1 MKVPFDA
8 TGKCGAKAKK
18 TLFLLLSYEYKIPT
32 TSNLASRPHSI
43 KNKMSNLYQS
53 LGPQGR
59 ALLLQNGPGIP
70 GGTPD
75 TNLSPQELDFLVNEL
90 RNPKPDTTTN
100 KVLGYLYNYI
110 PYIRH
115 EHNLRL
121 VIASFLN
128 CPVCFGG
135 DSDFEDNYLIVE
147 VFKLIIDKKLKISM
161 PVISIKEFYTLILKE
176 LQNFQRYNPIMN
188 SWKILPII
196 TGILLSNGLRDQL
209 YTEVNF
215 IEYKWFFANL
225 DKEIYQLFN
234 NALPYSLSQ
243 SLDNNINYLSLMSLA
258 LVFKN
263 SQRHY
268 KNSSD
273 TVVHTKNISSVFMI
287 QKLTE
292 MIFLDRNVS
301 MLVYRKFFQLN
312 PHNENSESII
322 LNEIMSKP
330 VVKHLNK
337 ISFLL
342 EHYFSTLDFTQLND
356 QAISESLIIMTNF
369 NKQLNHETNDH
380 SVFNNFNNTPE
391 SGTNNNPLVQNFR
404 FIMKNLL
411 FSQIIIFQGVLS
423 RFLTANSRLLTNK
436 TFFWFSQRNY
446 YGNRVDNNKNI
457 EYQYRDISL
466 QIMTNLY
473 YINFI
478 LLSIGQGGFDN
489 YNFVYY
495 LTIELALTTGIRFE
509 KLTLYLM
516 SNYQEVN
523 MYPDVLNSN
532 YIDTSKILFVLG
544 VWENYFQQL
553 NRLSHQRSQ
562 DIFNKEI
569 YNIVIN
575 LVDAK
580 KYTNNDLLEASH
592 SVLLFYFANNSKVN
606 LNDVMRYIEL
616 VLEQFPQR
624 ISATQ
629 LSIAIETIGK
639 KILSNPITYNDREK
653 TVFINSAEKFFI
665 FLLNKY
671 SRIEPGVPIKVKSIT
686 LVASSEES
694 NVSFTS
700 AQPVN
705 EIEAHATLN
714 TLEQEGK
721 LANDIIDENKAK
733 APSKKVIKKYLPD
746 LVGKANSDNHPFE
759 FFDNRLTPE
768 TAREATI
775 VSLINLVPYFPLSVF
790 ILWLNQV
797 WDLIVRSDSKE
808 QQFLFNMLWK
818 VISESLDINRG
829 DLAIRW
835 WYEEKQFTDK
845 HQKFAGKF

>member
-1 MKVPFDA
+1 
-8 TGKCGAKAKK
+8 
-18 TLFLLLSYEYKIPT
+18 
-32 TSNLASRPHSI
+32 
-43 KNKMSNLYQS
+43 MSNLYQS

-59 ALLLQNGPGIP
+59 ALLSQNGPGIP
-70 GGTPD
+70 STLSGTPN
-75 TNLSPQELDFLVNEL
+75 TNSSPQELDFLINEL
-90 RNPKPDTTTN
+90 RNPKPDTTIN

-135 DSDFEDNYLIVE
+135 SGTSISSSFEFEKNYLIIE
-147 VFKLIIDKKLKISM
+147 VVKLIIDKKLKISM
-161 PVISIKEFYTLILKE
+161 PVISIKQFYTIILKE
-176 LQNFQRYNPIMN
+176 LQNFQHYNPIMN

-196 TGILLSNGLRDQL
+196 TGILLSNELRDQL

-215 IEYKWFFANL
+215 VEYKWFFANL

-243 SLDNNINYLSLMSLA
+243 SLDNNINYLNLMSLA

-263 SQRHY
+263 SERHH
-268 KNSSD
+268 KDSSD
-273 TVVHTKNISSVFMI
+273 TVVHTKNISNIFMI

-292 MIFLDRNVS
+292 MIFLDRKVS
-301 MLVYRKFFQLN
+301 MLVYQKFFQLN
-312 PHNENSESII
+312 PHNENIESVIS
-322 LNEIMSKP
+322 NDIMNKP

-337 ISFLL
+337 LSFLL
-342 EHYFSTLDFTQLND
+342 EHYFSALDFTQLED
-356 QAISESLIIMTNF
+356 QVVGQSLIIITNF
-369 NKQLNHETNDH
+369 NKHLNHETKNYTL
-380 SVFNNFNNTPE
+380 FNNFNNTPDART
-391 SGTNNNPLVQNFR
+391 GNNPLTQNFW
-404 FIMKNLL
+404 FTMKNLL
-411 FSQIIIFQGVLS
+411 FSQIIIFQGILS

-436 TFFWFSQRNY
+436 TFFWFSSKKY
-446 YGNRVDNNKNI
+446 YGNRIDTTNNNNNI
-457 EYQYRDISL
+457 EYQYKDISL

-495 LTIELALTTGIRFE
+495 LTIELALTTGVRFE
-509 KLTLYLM
+509 KLTLCLM
-516 SNYQEVN
+516 NNYQEIN

-544 VWENYFQQL
+544 VWENYFQQM
-553 NRLSHQRSQ
+553 NRLTQHRQQ
-562 DIFNKEI
+562 EIFNKEI

-580 KYTNNDLLEASH
+580 KYANNDLLEASH

-606 LNDVMRYIEL
+606 LDDVMRYVEL

-639 KILSNPITYNDREK
+639 KILSNPISYNNYNSRGN
-653 TVFINSAEKFFI
+653 TIFINSAEKFFI

-671 SRIEPGVPIKVKSIT
+671 SRIEPGVPIKPKSIT
-686 LVASSEES
+686 SVLSSGSGEA

-721 LANDIIDENKAK
+721 LANDVIDENKAK
-733 APSKKVIKKYLPD
+733 APSKKIIKKYLPD
-746 LVGKANSDNHPFE
+746 LVGKTKTNSDNHPFE
-759 FFDNRLTPE
+759 FFDTRLTPE

-790 ILWLNQV
+790 IPWLNQV

-835 WYEEKQFTDK
+835 WYEEKQFTAK
-845 HQKFAGKF
+845 QQKFVGKF

>member
-1 MKVPFDA
+1 
-8 TGKCGAKAKK
+8 
-18 TLFLLLSYEYKIPT
+18 
-32 TSNLASRPHSI
+32 
-43 KNKMSNLYQS
+43 MSNLYQS

-59 ALLLQNGPGIP
+59 ALLSQNGPGIP
-70 GGTPD
+70 STLSSTPN
-75 TNLSPQELDFLVNEL
+75 TNSSPQELDFLINEL
-90 RNPKPDTTTN
+90 RNPKPDTTIN

-135 DSDFEDNYLIVE
+135 SGTSISSSFEFEKNYLIIE
-147 VFKLIIDKKLKISM
+147 VVKLIIDKKLKISM
-161 PVISIKEFYTLILKE
+161 PVISIKQFYTIILKE
-176 LQNFQRYNPIMN
+176 LQNFQHYNPIMN

-196 TGILLSNGLRDQL
+196 TGILLSNELRDQL

-215 IEYKWFFANL
+215 VEYKWFFANL

-263 SQRHY
+263 SERHH
-268 KNSSD
+268 KDSSD
-273 TVVHTKNISSVFMI
+273 TVVHTKNISNIFMI

-292 MIFLDRNVS
+292 MIFLDRKVS
-301 MLVYRKFFQLN
+301 MLVYQKFFQLN
-312 PHNENSESII
+312 PHNENIESVIS
-322 LNEIMSKP
+322 NDIMNKP
-330 VVKHLNK
+330 MVKHLNK
-337 ISFLL
+337 LSFLL
-342 EHYFSTLDFTQLND
+342 EHYFSALDFTQLED
-356 QAISESLIIMTNF
+356 QVVGQSLIIITNF
-369 NKQLNHETNDH
+369 NKHLNHETKNYTL
-380 SVFNNFNNTPE
+380 FNNFNNTPDART
-391 SGTNNNPLVQNFR
+391 GNNPLTQNFW
-404 FIMKNLL
+404 FTMKNLL
-411 FSQIIIFQGVLS
+411 FSQIIIFQGILS

-436 TFFWFSQRNY
+436 TFFWFSPKKY
-446 YGNRVDNNKNI
+446 SGNRIDTTNNSNNI
-457 EYQYRDISL
+457 EYQYKDISL

-495 LTIELALTTGIRFE
+495 LTIELALTTGVRFE
-509 KLTLYLM
+509 KLTLCLM
-516 SNYQEVN
+516 NNYQEIN

-544 VWENYFQQL
+544 VWENYFQQM
-553 NRLSHQRSQ
+553 NRLTQHRQQ
-562 DIFNKEI
+562 EIFNKEI

-580 KYTNNDLLEASH
+580 KYANNDLLEASH

-606 LNDVMRYIEL
+606 LDDVMRYVEL

-639 KILSNPITYNDREK
+639 KILSNPISYNNYNSRGN
-653 TVFINSAEKFFI
+653 TIFINSAEKFFI

-671 SRIEPGVPIKVKSIT
+671 SRIEPGVPIKPKSIT
-686 LVASSEES
+686 SVLSSGSGEA

-721 LANDIIDENKAK
+721 LANDVIDENKAK
-733 APSKKVIKKYLPD
+733 APSKKIIKKYLPD
-746 LVGKANSDNHPFE
+746 LVGKTKTNSDNHPFE
-759 FFDNRLTPE
+759 FFDTRLTPE

-790 ILWLNQV
+790 IPWLNQV

-835 WYEEKQFTDK
+835 WYEEKQFTAK
-845 HQKFAGKF
+845 QQKFVGKF

>member
-1 MKVPFDA
+1 MYTPADR
-8 TGKCGAKAKK
+8 
-18 TLFLLLSYEYKIPT
+18 II
-32 TSNLASRPHSI
+32 SI
-43 KNKMSNLYQS
+43 VMSNLYQS

-59 ALLLQNGPGIP
+59 ALLSQNGPGIP
-70 GGTPD
+70 STLLGTPN
-75 TNLSPQELDFLVNEL
+75 TNLSPQELDFLINEL
-90 RNPKPDTTTN
+90 RNPKPDTTIN

-135 DSDFEDNYLIVE
+135 SGTSISSSFEFEKNYLIIE
-147 VFKLIIDKKLKISM
+147 VVKLIIDKKLKISM
-161 PVISIKEFYTLILKE
+161 PVISIKQFYTIILKE
-176 LQNFQRYNPIMN
+176 LQNFQHYNPIMN

-196 TGILLSNGLRDQL
+196 TGILLSNELRDQL

-215 IEYKWFFANL
+215 VEYKWFFANL

-263 SQRHY
+263 SERHH
-268 KNSSD
+268 KDSSD
-273 TVVHTKNISSVFMI
+273 TVVHTKNISNIFMI

-292 MIFLDRNVS
+292 MIFLDRKVS
-301 MLVYRKFFQLN
+301 MLVYQKFFQLN
-312 PHNENSESII
+312 PHNENIESVI
-322 LNEIMSKP
+322 LNDIMNKP

-337 ISFLL
+337 LSFLL
-342 EHYFSTLDFTQLND
+342 EHYFSALDFTQLED
-356 QAISESLIIMTNF
+356 QVVGQSLIIITNF
-369 NKQLNHETNDH
+369 NKHLNHETKNYTL
-380 SVFNNFNNTPE
+380 FNNFNNTPDART
-391 SGTNNNPLVQNFR
+391 GNNPLTQNFW
-404 FIMKNLL
+404 FTMKNLL
-411 FSQIIIFQGVLS
+411 FSQIIIFQGILS

-436 TFFWFSQRNY
+436 TFFWFSPKKY
-446 YGNRVDNNKNI
+446 SGNRIDTTNNNNNI
-457 EYQYRDISL
+457 EYQYKDISL

-495 LTIELALTTGIRFE
+495 LTIELALTTGVRFE
-509 KLTLYLM
+509 KLTLCLM
-516 SNYQEVN
+516 NNYQEIN

-544 VWENYFQQL
+544 VWENYFQQM
-553 NRLSHQRSQ
+553 NRLTQHRQQ
-562 DIFNKEI
+562 EIFNKEI

-580 KYTNNDLLEASH
+580 KYANNDLLEASH

-606 LNDVMRYIEL
+606 LDDVMRYVEL

-639 KILSNPITYNDREK
+639 KILSNPISYNNYNSRGN
-653 TVFINSAEKFFI
+653 TIFINSAEKFFI

-671 SRIEPGVPIKVKSIT
+671 SRIEPGVPIKPKSIT
-686 LVASSEES
+686 SVLSSGSGEA

-721 LANDIIDENKAK
+721 LANDVIDENKAK
-733 APSKKVIKKYLPD
+733 APSKKIIKKYLPD
-746 LVGKANSDNHPFE
+746 LVGKTKTNSDNHPFE

-790 ILWLNQV
+790 IPWLNQV

-835 WYEEKQFTDK
+835 WYEEKQFTAK
-845 HQKFAGKF
+845 QQKFVGKF

>member
-1 MKVPFDA
+1 
-8 TGKCGAKAKK
+8 
-18 TLFLLLSYEYKIPT
+18 
-32 TSNLASRPHSI
+32 
-43 KNKMSNLYQS
+43 MSNLYQS

-59 ALLLQNGPGIP
+59 ALLSQNGPGIP
-70 GGTPD
+70 STLLGTPN
-75 TNLSPQELDFLVNEL
+75 TNLSPQELDFLINEL
-90 RNPKPDTTTN
+90 RNPKPDTTIN

-135 DSDFEDNYLIVE
+135 SGTSISSSFEFEKNYLIIE
-147 VFKLIIDKKLKISM
+147 VVKLIIDKKLKISM
-161 PVISIKEFYTLILKE
+161 PVISIKQFYTIILKE
-176 LQNFQRYNPIMN
+176 LQNFQHYNPIMN

-196 TGILLSNGLRDQL
+196 TGILLSNELRDQL

-215 IEYKWFFANL
+215 VEYKWFFANL

-263 SQRHY
+263 SEKHH
-268 KNSSD
+268 KDSSD
-273 TVVHTKNISSVFMI
+273 TVVHTKNISNIFMI

-292 MIFLDRNVS
+292 MIFLDRKVS
-301 MLVYRKFFQLN
+301 MLVYQKFFQLN
-312 PHNENSESII
+312 PHNENIESVI
-322 LNEIMSKP
+322 LNDIMNKP

-337 ISFLL
+337 LSFLL
-342 EHYFSTLDFTQLND
+342 EHYFSALDFTQLED
-356 QAISESLIIMTNF
+356 QVVGQSLIIITNF
-369 NKQLNHETNDH
+369 NKHLNHETKNYTL
-380 SVFNNFNNTPE
+380 FNNFNNTPDART
-391 SGTNNNPLVQNFR
+391 GNNPLTQNFW
-404 FIMKNLL
+404 FTMKNLL
-411 FSQIIIFQGVLS
+411 FSQIIIFQGILS

-436 TFFWFSQRNY
+436 TFFWFSPKKY
-446 YGNRVDNNKNI
+446 YGNRIDTTNNNNNI
-457 EYQYRDISL
+457 EYQYKDISL

-495 LTIELALTTGIRFE
+495 LTIELALTTGVRFE
-509 KLTLYLM
+509 KLTLCLM
-516 SNYQEVN
+516 NNYQEIN

-544 VWENYFQQL
+544 VWENYFQQM
-553 NRLSHQRSQ
+553 NRLTQHRQQ
-562 DIFNKEI
+562 EIFNKEI

-606 LNDVMRYIEL
+606 LDDVMRYVEL

-639 KILSNPITYNDREK
+639 KILSNPISYNNNNSRGNNI
-653 TVFINSAEKFFI
+653 FINSAEKFFI

-671 SRIEPGVPIKVKSIT
+671 SRIEPGVPIKPKSIT
-686 LVASSEES
+686 SVLSSGSGEA

-721 LANDIIDENKAK
+721 LANDVIDENKAK
-733 APSKKVIKKYLPD
+733 APSKKIIKKYLPD
-746 LVGKANSDNHPFE
+746 LVGKTKTNSDNHPFE
-759 FFDNRLTPE
+759 FFDTRLTPE

-790 ILWLNQV
+790 IPWLNQV

-835 WYEEKQFTDK
+835 WYEEKQFTAK
-845 HQKFAGKF
+845 QQKFVGKF

>member
-1 MKVPFDA
+1 
-8 TGKCGAKAKK
+8 
-18 TLFLLLSYEYKIPT
+18 
-32 TSNLASRPHSI
+32 
-43 KNKMSNLYQS
+43 MSNLYQS

-59 ALLLQNGPGIP
+59 ALLSQNGPGIP
-70 GGTPD
+70 STLLGTPN
-75 TNLSPQELDFLVNEL
+75 TNLSPQELDFLINEL
-90 RNPKPDTTTN
+90 RNPKPDTTIN

-135 DSDFEDNYLIVE
+135 SGTSISSSFEFEKNYLIIE
-147 VFKLIIDKKLKISM
+147 VVKLIIDKKLKISM
-161 PVISIKEFYTLILKE
+161 PVISIKQFYTIILKE
-176 LQNFQRYNPIMN
+176 LQNFQHYNPIMN

-196 TGILLSNGLRDQL
+196 TGILLSNELRDQL

-215 IEYKWFFANL
+215 VEYKWFFANL

-263 SQRHY
+263 SERHH
-268 KNSSD
+268 KDSSD
-273 TVVHTKNISSVFMI
+273 TVVHTKNISNIFMI

-292 MIFLDRNVS
+292 MIFLDRKVS
-301 MLVYRKFFQLN
+301 MLVYQKFFQLN
-312 PHNENSESII
+312 PHNENIESVI
-322 LNEIMSKP
+322 LNDIMNKP

-337 ISFLL
+337 LSFLL
-342 EHYFSTLDFTQLND
+342 EHYFSALDFTQLED
-356 QAISESLIIMTNF
+356 QVVGQSLIIITNF
-369 NKQLNHETNDH
+369 NKHLNHETKNYTL
-380 SVFNNFNNTPE
+380 FNNFNNTPDART
-391 SGTNNNPLVQNFR
+391 GNNPLTQNFW
-404 FIMKNLL
+404 FTMKNLL
-411 FSQIIIFQGVLS
+411 FSQIIIFQGILS

-436 TFFWFSQRNY
+436 TFFWFSSKKY
-446 YGNRVDNNKNI
+446 YGNRIDTTNNSNNI
-457 EYQYRDISL
+457 EYQYKDISL

-495 LTIELALTTGIRFE
+495 LTIELALTTGVRFE
-509 KLTLYLM
+509 KLTLCLM
-516 SNYQEVN
+516 NNYQEIN

-544 VWENYFQQL
+544 VWENYFQQM
-553 NRLSHQRSQ
+553 NRLTQHRQQ
-562 DIFNKEI
+562 EIFNKEI

-580 KYTNNDLLEASH
+580 KYANNDLLEASH

-606 LNDVMRYIEL
+606 LDDVMRYVEL

-639 KILSNPITYNDREK
+639 KILSNPISYNNYNSRGN
-653 TVFINSAEKFFI
+653 TIFINSAEKFFI

-671 SRIEPGVPIKVKSIT
+671 SRIEPGVPIKPKSIT
-686 LVASSEES
+686 SVSSSGSGEA

-721 LANDIIDENKAK
+721 LANDVIDENKAK
-733 APSKKVIKKYLPD
+733 APSKKIIKKYLPD
-746 LVGKANSDNHPFE
+746 LVGKTKTNSDNHPFE

-790 ILWLNQV
+790 IPWLNQV

-835 WYEEKQFTDK
+835 WYEEKQFTAK
-845 HQKFAGKF
+845 QQKFVGKF

>member
-1 MKVPFDA
+1 
-8 TGKCGAKAKK
+8 
-18 TLFLLLSYEYKIPT
+18 
-32 TSNLASRPHSI
+32 
-43 KNKMSNLYQS
+43 MSNLYQS

-59 ALLLQNGPGIP
+59 ALLSQNGPGIP
-70 GGTPD
+70 STLLGTPN
-75 TNLSPQELDFLVNEL
+75 TNLSPQELDFLINEL
-90 RNPKPDTTTN
+90 RNPKPDTTIN

-135 DSDFEDNYLIVE
+135 SGTSISSSFEFEKNYLIIE
-147 VFKLIIDKKLKISM
+147 VVKLIIDKKLKISM
-161 PVISIKEFYTLILKE
+161 PVISIKQFYTIILKE
-176 LQNFQRYNPIMN
+176 LQNFQHYNPIMN

-196 TGILLSNGLRDQL
+196 TGILLSNELRDQL

-215 IEYKWFFANL
+215 VEYKWFFANL

-263 SQRHY
+263 SEKHH
-268 KNSSD
+268 KDSSD
-273 TVVHTKNISSVFMI
+273 TVVHTKNISNIFMI

-292 MIFLDRNVS
+292 MIFLDRKVS
-301 MLVYRKFFQLN
+301 MLVYQKFFQLN
-312 PHNENSESII
+312 PHNENIESVI
-322 LNEIMSKP
+322 LNDIMNKP

-337 ISFLL
+337 LSFLL
-342 EHYFSTLDFTQLND
+342 EHYFSALDFTQLED
-356 QAISESLIIMTNF
+356 QVVGQSLIIITNF
-369 NKQLNHETNDH
+369 NKHLNHETKNYTL
-380 SVFNNFNNTPE
+380 FNNFNNTPDART
-391 SGTNNNPLVQNFR
+391 GNNPLTQNFW
-404 FIMKNLL
+404 FTMKNLL
-411 FSQIIIFQGVLS
+411 FSQIIIFQGILS

-436 TFFWFSQRNY
+436 TFFWFSPKKY
-446 YGNRVDNNKNI
+446 YGNRIDTTNNNNNI
-457 EYQYRDISL
+457 EYQYKDISL

-495 LTIELALTTGIRFE
+495 LTIELALTTGVRFE
-509 KLTLYLM
+509 KLTLCLM
-516 SNYQEVN
+516 NNYQEIN

-544 VWENYFQQL
+544 VWENYFQQM
-553 NRLSHQRSQ
+553 NRLTQHRQQ
-562 DIFNKEI
+562 EIFNKEI

-580 KYTNNDLLEASH
+580 KYANNDLLEASH

-606 LNDVMRYIEL
+606 LDDVMRYVEL

-639 KILSNPITYNDREK
+639 KILSNPISYNNNNSRGNNI
-653 TVFINSAEKFFI
+653 FINSAEKFFI

-671 SRIEPGVPIKVKSIT
+671 SRIEPGVPIKPKSIT
-686 LVASSEES
+686 SVLSSGSGEA

-721 LANDIIDENKAK
+721 LANDVIDENKAK
-733 APSKKVIKKYLPD
+733 APSKKIIKKYLPD
-746 LVGKANSDNHPFE
+746 LVGKTKTNSDNHPFE
-759 FFDNRLTPE
+759 FFDTRLTPE

-790 ILWLNQV
+790 IPWLNQV

-835 WYEEKQFTDK
+835 WYEEKQFTAK
-845 HQKFAGKF
+845 QQKFVGKF

>member
-1 MKVPFDA
+1 MYTPADR
-8 TGKCGAKAKK
+8 
-18 TLFLLLSYEYKIPT
+18 II
-32 TSNLASRPHSI
+32 SI
-43 KNKMSNLYQS
+43 VMSNLYQS

-59 ALLLQNGPGIP
+59 ALLSQNGPGIP
-70 GGTPD
+70 STLLGTPN
-75 TNLSPQELDFLVNEL
+75 TNLSPQELDFLINEL
-90 RNPKPDTTTN
+90 RNPKPDTTIN

-135 DSDFEDNYLIVE
+135 SGTSINSSFEFEKNYLIIE
-147 VFKLIIDKKLKISM
+147 VVKLIIDKKLKISM
-161 PVISIKEFYTLILKE
+161 PVISIKQFYTIILKE
-176 LQNFQRYNPIMN
+176 LQNFQHYNPIMN

-196 TGILLSNGLRDQL
+196 TGILLSNELRDQL

-215 IEYKWFFANL
+215 VEYKWFFANL

-263 SQRHY
+263 SERHH
-268 KNSSD
+268 KDSSD
-273 TVVHTKNISSVFMI
+273 TVVHTKNISNIFMI

-292 MIFLDRNVS
+292 MIFLDRKVS
-301 MLVYRKFFQLN
+301 MLVYQKFFQLN
-312 PHNENSESII
+312 PHNENIESVI
-322 LNEIMSKP
+322 LNDIMNKP

-337 ISFLL
+337 LSFLL
-342 EHYFSTLDFTQLND
+342 EHYFSALDFTQLED
-356 QAISESLIIMTNF
+356 QVVGQSLIIITNF
-369 NKQLNHETNDH
+369 NKHLNHETENYTL
-380 SVFNNFNNTPE
+380 FNNFNNTPDART
-391 SGTNNNPLVQNFR
+391 GNNPLTQNFW
-404 FIMKNLL
+404 FTMKNLL
-411 FSQIIIFQGVLS
+411 FSQIIIFQGILS

-436 TFFWFSQRNY
+436 TFFWFSSKKY
-446 YGNRVDNNKNI
+446 YGNRIDTTNNSNNI
-457 EYQYRDISL
+457 EYQYKDISL

-495 LTIELALTTGIRFE
+495 LTIELALTTGVRFE
-509 KLTLYLM
+509 KLTLCLM
-516 SNYQEVN
+516 NNYQEIN

-544 VWENYFQQL
+544 VWENYFQQM
-553 NRLSHQRSQ
+553 NRLTQHRQQ
-562 DIFNKEI
+562 EIFNKEI

-580 KYTNNDLLEASH
+580 KYANNDLLEASH

-606 LNDVMRYIEL
+606 LDDVMRYVEL

-639 KILSNPITYNDREK
+639 KILSNPISYNNYNSRGN
-653 TVFINSAEKFFI
+653 TIFINSAEKFFI

-671 SRIEPGVPIKVKSIT
+671 SRIEPGVPIKPKSIT
-686 LVASSEES
+686 SVSSSGSGEA

-721 LANDIIDENKAK
+721 LANDVIDENKAK
-733 APSKKVIKKYLPD
+733 APSKKIIKKYLPD
-746 LVGKANSDNHPFE
+746 LVGKTKTNSDNHPFE
-759 FFDNRLTPE
+759 FFDTRLTPE

-790 ILWLNQV
+790 IPWLNQV

-835 WYEEKQFTDK
+835 WYEEKQFTAK
-845 HQKFAGKF
+845 QQKFVGKF

>member
-1 MKVPFDA
+1 
-8 TGKCGAKAKK
+8 
-18 TLFLLLSYEYKIPT
+18 
-32 TSNLASRPHSI
+32 
-43 KNKMSNLYQS
+43 MSNLYQS

-59 ALLLQNGPGIP
+59 ALLSQNGPGIP
-70 GGTPD
+70 STLLGTPN
-75 TNLSPQELDFLVNEL
+75 TNLSPQELDFLINEL
-90 RNPKPDTTTN
+90 RNPKPDTTIN

-135 DSDFEDNYLIVE
+135 SGTSINSSFEFEKNYLIIE
-147 VFKLIIDKKLKISM
+147 VVKLIIDKKLKISM
-161 PVISIKEFYTLILKE
+161 PVISIKQFYTIILKE
-176 LQNFQRYNPIMN
+176 LQNFQHYNPIMN

-196 TGILLSNGLRDQL
+196 TGILLSNELRDQL

-215 IEYKWFFANL
+215 VEYKWFFANL

-263 SQRHY
+263 SERHH
-268 KNSSD
+268 KDSSD
-273 TVVHTKNISSVFMI
+273 TVVHTKNISNIFMI

-292 MIFLDRNVS
+292 MIFLDRKVS
-301 MLVYRKFFQLN
+301 MLVYQKFFQLN
-312 PHNENSESII
+312 PHNENIESVI
-322 LNEIMSKP
+322 LNDIMNKP

-337 ISFLL
+337 LSFLL
-342 EHYFSTLDFTQLND
+342 EHYFSALDFTQLED
-356 QAISESLIIMTNF
+356 QVVGQSLIIITNF
-369 NKQLNHETNDH
+369 NKHLNHETKNYTL
-380 SVFNNFNNTPE
+380 FNNFNNTPDART
-391 SGTNNNPLVQNFR
+391 GNNPLTQNFW
-404 FIMKNLL
+404 FTMKNLL
-411 FSQIIIFQGVLS
+411 FSQIIIFQGILS

-436 TFFWFSQRNY
+436 TFFWFSSKKY
-446 YGNRVDNNKNI
+446 YGNRIDTTNNSNNI
-457 EYQYRDISL
+457 EYQYKDISL

-495 LTIELALTTGIRFE
+495 LTIELALTTGVRFE
-509 KLTLYLM
+509 KLTLCLM
-516 SNYQEVN
+516 NNYQEIN

-544 VWENYFQQL
+544 VWENYFQQM
-553 NRLSHQRSQ
+553 NRLTQHRQQ
-562 DIFNKEI
+562 EIFNKEI

-580 KYTNNDLLEASH
+580 KYANNDLLEASH

-606 LNDVMRYIEL
+606 LDDVMRYVEL

-639 KILSNPITYNDREK
+639 KILSNPISYNNYNSRGN
-653 TVFINSAEKFFI
+653 TIFINSAEKFFI

-671 SRIEPGVPIKVKSIT
+671 SRIEPGVPIKPKSIT
-686 LVASSEES
+686 SVLSSGSGEA

-721 LANDIIDENKAK
+721 LANDVIDENKAK
-733 APSKKVIKKYLPD
+733 APSKKIIKKYLPD
-746 LVGKANSDNHPFE
+746 LVGKTKTNSDNHPFE
-759 FFDNRLTPE
+759 FFDTRLTPE

-790 ILWLNQV
+790 IPWLNQV

-835 WYEEKQFTDK
+835 WYEEKQFTAK
-845 HQKFAGKF
+845 QQKFVGKF

>member
-1 MKVPFDA
+1 MYTPADR
-8 TGKCGAKAKK
+8 
-18 TLFLLLSYEYKIPT
+18 II
-32 TSNLASRPHSI
+32 SI
-43 KNKMSNLYQS
+43 VMSNLYQS

-59 ALLLQNGPGIP
+59 ALLSQNGPGIP
-70 GGTPD
+70 STLLGTPN
-75 TNLSPQELDFLVNEL
+75 TNLSPQELDFLINEL
-90 RNPKPDTTTN
+90 RNPKPDTTIN

-135 DSDFEDNYLIVE
+135 SGTSISSSFEFEKNYLIIE
-147 VFKLIIDKKLKISM
+147 VVKLIIDKKLKISM
-161 PVISIKEFYTLILKE
+161 PVISIKQFYTIILKE
-176 LQNFQRYNPIMN
+176 LQNFQHYNPIMN

-196 TGILLSNGLRDQL
+196 TGILLSNELRDQL

-215 IEYKWFFANL
+215 VEYKWFFANL

-263 SQRHY
+263 SERHH
-268 KNSSD
+268 KDSSD
-273 TVVHTKNISSVFMI
+273 TVVHTKNISNIFMI

-292 MIFLDRNVS
+292 MIFLDRKVS
-301 MLVYRKFFQLN
+301 MLVYQKFFQLN
-312 PHNENSESII
+312 PHNENIESVI
-322 LNEIMSKP
+322 LNDIMNKP

-337 ISFLL
+337 LSFLL
-342 EHYFSTLDFTQLND
+342 EHYFSALDFTQLED
-356 QAISESLIIMTNF
+356 QVVGQSLIIITNF
-369 NKQLNHETNDH
+369 NKHLNHETKNYTL
-380 SVFNNFNNTPE
+380 FNNFNNTPDART
-391 SGTNNNPLVQNFR
+391 GNNPLTQNFW
-404 FIMKNLL
+404 FTMKNLL
-411 FSQIIIFQGVLS
+411 FSQIIIFQGILS

-436 TFFWFSQRNY
+436 TFFWFSPKKY
-446 YGNRVDNNKNI
+446 SGNRIDTTNNNNNI
-457 EYQYRDISL
+457 EYQYKDISL

-495 LTIELALTTGIRFE
+495 LTIELALTTGVRFE
-509 KLTLYLM
+509 KLTLCLM
-516 SNYQEVN
+516 NNYQEIN

-544 VWENYFQQL
+544 VWENYFQQM
-553 NRLSHQRSQ
+553 NRLTQHRQQ
-562 DIFNKEI
+562 EIFNKEI

-580 KYTNNDLLEASH
+580 KYANNDLLEASH

-606 LNDVMRYIEL
+606 LDDVMRYVEL

-639 KILSNPITYNDREK
+639 KILSNPISYNNYNSRGN
-653 TVFINSAEKFFI
+653 TIFINSAEKFFI

-671 SRIEPGVPIKVKSIT
+671 SRIEPGVPIKPKSIT
-686 LVASSEES
+686 SVSSSGSGEA

-721 LANDIIDENKAK
+721 LANDVIDENKAK
-733 APSKKVIKKYLPD
+733 APSKKIIKKYLPD
-746 LVGKANSDNHPFE
+746 LVGKTKTNSDNHPFE
-759 FFDNRLTPE
+759 FFDTRLTPE

-790 ILWLNQV
+790 IPWLNQV

-835 WYEEKQFTDK
+835 WYEEKQFTAK
-845 HQKFAGKF
+845 QQKFVGKF

>member
-1 MKVPFDA
+1 
-8 TGKCGAKAKK
+8 
-18 TLFLLLSYEYKIPT
+18 
-32 TSNLASRPHSI
+32 
-43 KNKMSNLYQS
+43 
-53 LGPQGR
+53 
-59 ALLLQNGPGIP
+59 
-70 GGTPD
+70 
-75 TNLSPQELDFLVNEL
+75 
-90 RNPKPDTTTN
+90 
-100 KVLGYLYNYI
+100 
-110 PYIRH
+110 
-115 EHNLRL
+115 
-121 VIASFLN
+121 
-128 CPVCFGG
+128 
-135 DSDFEDNYLIVE
+135 
-147 VFKLIIDKKLKISM
+147 M
-161 PVISIKEFYTLILKE
+161 PVISIKQFYTIILKE
-176 LQNFQRYNPIMN
+176 LQNFQHYNPIMN

-196 TGILLSNGLRDQL
+196 TGILLSNELRDQL

-215 IEYKWFFANL
+215 VEYKWFFANL

-263 SQRHY
+263 SERHH
-268 KNSSD
+268 KDSSD
-273 TVVHTKNISSVFMI
+273 TVVHTKNISNIFMI

-292 MIFLDRNVS
+292 MIFLDRKVS
-301 MLVYRKFFQLN
+301 MLVYQKFFQLN
-312 PHNENSESII
+312 PHNENIESVI
-322 LNEIMSKP
+322 LNDIMNKP

-337 ISFLL
+337 LSFLL
-342 EHYFSTLDFTQLND
+342 EHYFSALDFTHLED
-356 QAISESLIIMTNF
+356 QVVGQSLIIITNF
-369 NKQLNHETNDH
+369 NKHLNHETKNYTL
-380 SVFNNFNNTPE
+380 FNNFNNTPDART
-391 SGTNNNPLVQNFR
+391 GNNPLTQNFW
-404 FIMKNLL
+404 FTMKNLL
-411 FSQIIIFQGVLS
+411 FSQIIIFQGILS

-436 TFFWFSQRNY
+436 TFFWFSSKKY
-446 YGNRVDNNKNI
+446 YGNRIDTTNNSNNI
-457 EYQYRDISL
+457 EYQYKDISL

-495 LTIELALTTGIRFE
+495 LTIELALTTGVRFE
-509 KLTLYLM
+509 KLTLCLM
-516 SNYQEVN
+516 NNYQEIN

-544 VWENYFQQL
+544 VWENYFQQM
-553 NRLSHQRSQ
+553 NRLTQHRQQ
-562 DIFNKEI
+562 EIFNKEI

-580 KYTNNDLLEASH
+580 KYANNDLLEASH

-606 LNDVMRYIEL
+606 LDDVMRYVEL

-639 KILSNPITYNDREK
+639 KILSNPISYNNYNSRGN
-653 TVFINSAEKFFI
+653 TIFINSAEKFFI

-671 SRIEPGVPIKVKSIT
+671 SRIEPGVPIKPKSIT
-686 LVASSEES
+686 SVSSSGSGEA

-721 LANDIIDENKAK
+721 LANDVIDENKAK
-733 APSKKVIKKYLPD
+733 APSKKIIKKYLPD
-746 LVGKANSDNHPFE
+746 LVGKTKTNSDNHPFE
-759 FFDNRLTPE
+759 FFDTRLTPE

-790 ILWLNQV
+790 IPWLNQV

-835 WYEEKQFTDK
+835 WYEEKQFTAK
-845 HQKFAGKF
+845 QQKFVGKF

>member
-1 MKVPFDA
+1 
-8 TGKCGAKAKK
+8 
-18 TLFLLLSYEYKIPT
+18 
-32 TSNLASRPHSI
+32 
-43 KNKMSNLYQS
+43 MSNLYQS

-59 ALLLQNGPGIP
+59 ALLSQNGPGIP
-70 GGTPD
+70 STLSGTPN
-75 TNLSPQELDFLVNEL
+75 TNSSPQELDFLINEL
-90 RNPKPDTTTN
+90 RNPKPDTTIN

-135 DSDFEDNYLIVE
+135 SGTSISSSFEFEKNYLIIE
-147 VFKLIIDKKLKISM
+147 VVKLIIDKKLKISM
-161 PVISIKEFYTLILKE
+161 PVISIKQFYTIILKE
-176 LQNFQRYNPIMN
+176 LQNFQHYNPIMN

-196 TGILLSNGLRDQL
+196 TGILLSNELRDQL

-215 IEYKWFFANL
+215 VEYKWFFANL

-263 SQRHY
+263 SERHH
-268 KNSSD
+268 KDSSD
-273 TVVHTKNISSVFMI
+273 TVVHTKNISNIFMI

-292 MIFLDRNVS
+292 MIFLDRKVS
-301 MLVYRKFFQLN
+301 MLVYQKFFQLN
-312 PHNENSESII
+312 PHNENIESVIS
-322 LNEIMSKP
+322 NDIMNKP

-337 ISFLL
+337 LSFLL
-342 EHYFSTLDFTQLND
+342 EHYFSALDFTQLED
-356 QAISESLIIMTNF
+356 QVVGQSLIIITNF
-369 NKQLNHETNDH
+369 NKHLNHETKNYTL
-380 SVFNNFNNTPE
+380 FNNFNNTPDART
-391 SGTNNNPLVQNFR
+391 GNNPLTQNFW
-404 FIMKNLL
+404 FTMKNLL
-411 FSQIIIFQGVLS
+411 FSQIIIFQGILS

-436 TFFWFSQRNY
+436 TFFWFSPKKY
-446 YGNRVDNNKNI
+446 YGNRIDTTNNSNNI
-457 EYQYRDISL
+457 EYQYKDISL

-495 LTIELALTTGIRFE
+495 LTIELALTTGVRFE
-509 KLTLYLM
+509 KLTLCLM
-516 SNYQEVN
+516 NNYQEIN

-544 VWENYFQQL
+544 VWENYFQQM
-553 NRLSHQRSQ
+553 NRLTQHRQQ
-562 DIFNKEI
+562 EIFNKEI

-580 KYTNNDLLEASH
+580 KYANNDLLEASH

-606 LNDVMRYIEL
+606 LDDVMRYVEL

-639 KILSNPITYNDREK
+639 KILSNPISYNNYNSRGN
-653 TVFINSAEKFFI
+653 TIFINSAEKFFI

-671 SRIEPGVPIKVKSIT
+671 SRIEPGVPIKPKSIT
-686 LVASSEES
+686 SVLSSGSGEA

-721 LANDIIDENKAK
+721 LANDVIDENKAK
-733 APSKKVIKKYLPD
+733 APSKKIIKKYLPD
-746 LVGKANSDNHPFE
+746 LVGKTKTNSDNHPFE
-759 FFDNRLTPE
+759 FFDTRLTPE

-790 ILWLNQV
+790 IPWLNQV

-835 WYEEKQFTDK
+835 WYEEKQFTAK
-845 HQKFAGKF
+845 QQKFVGKF

>member
-1 MKVPFDA
+1 
-8 TGKCGAKAKK
+8 
-18 TLFLLLSYEYKIPT
+18 
-32 TSNLASRPHSI
+32 
-43 KNKMSNLYQS
+43 MSNLYQS

-59 ALLLQNGPGIP
+59 ALLSQNGPGIP
-70 GGTPD
+70 STLLGTPN
-75 TNLSPQELDFLVNEL
+75 TNLSPQELDFLINEL
-90 RNPKPDTTTN
+90 RNPKPDTTIN

-135 DSDFEDNYLIVE
+135 SGTSISSSFEFEKNYLIIE
-147 VFKLIIDKKLKISM
+147 VVKLIIDKKLKISM
-161 PVISIKEFYTLILKE
+161 PVISIKQFYTIILKE
-176 LQNFQRYNPIMN
+176 LQNFQHYNPIMN

-196 TGILLSNGLRDQL
+196 TGILLSNELRDQL

-215 IEYKWFFANL
+215 VEYKWFFANL

-263 SQRHY
+263 SERHH
-268 KNSSD
+268 KDSND
-273 TVVHTKNISSVFMI
+273 TVVHTKNISNIFMI

-292 MIFLDRNVS
+292 MIFLDRKVS
-301 MLVYRKFFQLN
+301 MLVYQKFFQLN
-312 PHNENSESII
+312 PHNENIESVI
-322 LNEIMSKP
+322 LNDIMNKP

-337 ISFLL
+337 LSFLL
-342 EHYFSTLDFTQLND
+342 EHYFSALDFTQLED
-356 QAISESLIIMTNF
+356 QVVGQSLIIITNF
-369 NKQLNHETNDH
+369 NKHLNHETKNYTL
-380 SVFNNFNNTPE
+380 FNNFNNTPDART
-391 SGTNNNPLVQNFR
+391 GNNPLTQNFW
-404 FIMKNLL
+404 FTMKNLL
-411 FSQIIIFQGVLS
+411 FSQIIIFQGILS

-436 TFFWFSQRNY
+436 TFFWFSPKKY
-446 YGNRVDNNKNI
+446 YGNRIDTTNNNNNI
-457 EYQYRDISL
+457 EYQYKDISL

-495 LTIELALTTGIRFE
+495 LTIELALTTGVRFE
-509 KLTLYLM
+509 KLTLCLM
-516 SNYQEVN
+516 NNYQEIN

-544 VWENYFQQL
+544 VWENYFQQM
-553 NRLSHQRSQ
+553 NRLTQHRQQ
-562 DIFNKEI
+562 EIFNKEI

-606 LNDVMRYIEL
+606 LDDVMRYVEL

-639 KILSNPITYNDREK
+639 KILSNPISYNNYNSRGN
-653 TVFINSAEKFFI
+653 TIFINSAEKFFI

-671 SRIEPGVPIKVKSIT
+671 SRIEPGVPIKPKSIT
-686 LVASSEES
+686 SVLSSGSGEA

-721 LANDIIDENKAK
+721 LANDVIDENKAK
-733 APSKKVIKKYLPD
+733 APSKKIIKKYLPD
-746 LVGKANSDNHPFE
+746 LVGKTKTNSDNHPFE
-759 FFDNRLTPE
+759 FFDTRLTPE

-790 ILWLNQV
+790 IPWLNQV

-835 WYEEKQFTDK
+835 WYEEKQFTAK
-845 HQKFAGKF
+845 QQKFVGKF

>member
-1 MKVPFDA
+1 
-8 TGKCGAKAKK
+8 
-18 TLFLLLSYEYKIPT
+18 
-32 TSNLASRPHSI
+32 
-43 KNKMSNLYQS
+43 MSNLYQS

-59 ALLLQNGPGIP
+59 ALLSQNGPGIP
-70 GGTPD
+70 STLSGTPN
-75 TNLSPQELDFLVNEL
+75 TNSSPQELDFLINEL
-90 RNPKPDTTTN
+90 RNPKPDTTIN

-135 DSDFEDNYLIVE
+135 SGTSINSSFEFEKNYLIIE
-147 VFKLIIDKKLKISM
+147 VVKLIIDKKLKISM
-161 PVISIKEFYTLILKE
+161 PVISIKQFYTIILKE
-176 LQNFQRYNPIMN
+176 LQNFQHYNPIMN

-196 TGILLSNGLRDQL
+196 TGILLSNELRDQL

-215 IEYKWFFANL
+215 VEYKWFFANL

-263 SQRHY
+263 SERHH
-268 KNSSD
+268 KDSSD
-273 TVVHTKNISSVFMI
+273 TVVHTKNISNIFMI

-292 MIFLDRNVS
+292 MIFLDRKVS
-301 MLVYRKFFQLN
+301 MLVYQKFFQLN
-312 PHNENSESII
+312 PHNENIESVIS
-322 LNEIMSKP
+322 NDIMNKP

-337 ISFLL
+337 LSFLL
-342 EHYFSTLDFTQLND
+342 EHYFSALDFTQLED
-356 QAISESLIIMTNF
+356 QVVGQSLIIITNF
-369 NKQLNHETNDH
+369 NKHLNHETKNYTL
-380 SVFNNFNNTPE
+380 FNNFNNTPDART
-391 SGTNNNPLVQNFR
+391 GNNPLTQNFW
-404 FIMKNLL
+404 FTMKNLL
-411 FSQIIIFQGVLS
+411 FSQIIIFQGILS

-436 TFFWFSQRNY
+436 TFFWFSSKKY
-446 YGNRVDNNKNI
+446 YGNRIDTTNNSNNI
-457 EYQYRDISL
+457 EYQYKDISL

-495 LTIELALTTGIRFE
+495 LTIELALTTGVRFE
-509 KLTLYLM
+509 KLTLCLM
-516 SNYQEVN
+516 NNYQEIN

-544 VWENYFQQL
+544 VWENYFQQM
-553 NRLSHQRSQ
+553 NRLTQHRQQ
-562 DIFNKEI
+562 EIFNKEI

-580 KYTNNDLLEASH
+580 KYANNDLLEASH

-606 LNDVMRYIEL
+606 LDDVMRYVEL

-639 KILSNPITYNDREK
+639 KILSNPISYNNYNSRGN
-653 TVFINSAEKFFI
+653 TIFINSAEKFFI

-671 SRIEPGVPIKVKSIT
+671 SRIEPGVPIKPKSIT
-686 LVASSEES
+686 SVSSSGSGEA

-721 LANDIIDENKAK
+721 LANDVIDENKAK
-733 APSKKVIKKYLPD
+733 APSKKIIKKYLPD
-746 LVGKANSDNHPFE
+746 LVGKTKTNSDNHPFE
-759 FFDNRLTPE
+759 FFDTRLTPE

-790 ILWLNQV
+790 IPWLNQV

-835 WYEEKQFTDK
+835 WYEEKQFTAK
-845 HQKFAGKF
+845 QQKFVGKF

>member
-1 MKVPFDA
+1 
-8 TGKCGAKAKK
+8 
-18 TLFLLLSYEYKIPT
+18 
-32 TSNLASRPHSI
+32 
-43 KNKMSNLYQS
+43 
-53 LGPQGR
+53 
-59 ALLLQNGPGIP
+59 
-70 GGTPD
+70 
-75 TNLSPQELDFLVNEL
+75 
-90 RNPKPDTTTN
+90 
-100 KVLGYLYNYI
+100 
-110 PYIRH
+110 
-115 EHNLRL
+115 
-121 VIASFLN
+121 
-128 CPVCFGG
+128 
-135 DSDFEDNYLIVE
+135 
-147 VFKLIIDKKLKISM
+147 M
-161 PVISIKEFYTLILKE
+161 PVISIKQFYTIILKE
-176 LQNFQRYNPIMN
+176 LQNFQHYNPIMN

-196 TGILLSNGLRDQL
+196 TGILLSNELRDQL

-215 IEYKWFFANL
+215 VEYKWFFANL

-263 SQRHY
+263 SERHH
-268 KNSSD
+268 KDSSD
-273 TVVHTKNISSVFMI
+273 TVVHTKNISNIFMI

-292 MIFLDRNVS
+292 MIFLDRKVS
-301 MLVYRKFFQLN
+301 MLVYQKFFQLN
-312 PHNENSESII
+312 PHNENIESVI
-322 LNEIMSKP
+322 LNDIMNKP

-337 ISFLL
+337 LSFLL
-342 EHYFSTLDFTQLND
+342 EHYFSALDFTQLED
-356 QAISESLIIMTNF
+356 QVVGQSLIIITNF
-369 NKQLNHETNDH
+369 NKHLNHETKNYTL
-380 SVFNNFNNTPE
+380 FNNFNNTPDART
-391 SGTNNNPLVQNFR
+391 GNNPLTQNFW
-404 FIMKNLL
+404 FTMKNLL
-411 FSQIIIFQGVLS
+411 FSQIIIFQGILS

-436 TFFWFSQRNY
+436 TFFWFSSKKY
-446 YGNRVDNNKNI
+446 YGNRIDTTNNSNNI
-457 EYQYRDISL
+457 EYQYKDISL

-495 LTIELALTTGIRFE
+495 LTIELALTTGVRFE
-509 KLTLYLM
+509 KLTLCLM
-516 SNYQEVN
+516 NNYQEIN

-544 VWENYFQQL
+544 VWENYFQQM
-553 NRLSHQRSQ
+553 NRLTQHRQQ
-562 DIFNKEI
+562 EIFNKEI

-580 KYTNNDLLEASH
+580 KYANNDLLEASH

-606 LNDVMRYIEL
+606 LDDVMRYVEL

-639 KILSNPITYNDREK
+639 KILSNPISYNNYNSRGN
-653 TVFINSAEKFFI
+653 TIFINSAEKFFI

-671 SRIEPGVPIKVKSIT
+671 SRIEPGVPIKPKSIT
-686 LVASSEES
+686 SVLSSGSGEA

-721 LANDIIDENKAK
+721 LANDVIDENKAK
-733 APSKKVIKKYLPD
+733 APSKKIIKKYLPD
-746 LVGKANSDNHPFE
+746 LVGKTKTNSDNHPFE
-759 FFDNRLTPE
+759 FFDTRLTPE

-790 ILWLNQV
+790 IPWLNQV

-835 WYEEKQFTDK
+835 WYEEKQFTAK
-845 HQKFAGKF
+845 QQKFVGKF

>member
-1 MKVPFDA
+1 
-8 TGKCGAKAKK
+8 
-18 TLFLLLSYEYKIPT
+18 
-32 TSNLASRPHSI
+32 
-43 KNKMSNLYQS
+43 MSNLYQS

-59 ALLLQNGPGIP
+59 ALLSQNGPGIP
-70 GGTPD
+70 STLLGTPN
-75 TNLSPQELDFLVNEL
+75 TNLSPQELDFLINEL
-90 RNPKPDTTTN
+90 RNPKPDTTIN

-135 DSDFEDNYLIVE
+135 SGTSISSSFEFEKNYLIIE

-161 PVISIKEFYTLILKE
+161 PVISIKQFYTIILKE
-176 LQNFQRYNPIMN
+176 LQNFQHYNPIMN

-196 TGILLSNGLRDQL
+196 TGILLSNELRDQL

-215 IEYKWFFANL
+215 VEYKWFFANL

-263 SQRHY
+263 SERHH
-268 KNSSD
+268 KDSSD
-273 TVVHTKNISSVFMI
+273 TVVHTKNISNIFMI

-292 MIFLDRNVS
+292 MIFLDRKVS
-301 MLVYRKFFQLN
+301 MLVYQKFFQLN
-312 PHNENSESII
+312 PHNENIESVI
-322 LNEIMSKP
+322 LNDIMNKP

-337 ISFLL
+337 LSFLL
-342 EHYFSTLDFTQLND
+342 EHYFSALDFTQLED
-356 QAISESLIIMTNF
+356 QVVGQSLIIITNF
-369 NKQLNHETNDH
+369 NKHLNHETKNYTL
-380 SVFNNFNNTPE
+380 FNNFNNTPDART
-391 SGTNNNPLVQNFR
+391 GNNPLTQNFW
-404 FIMKNLL
+404 FTMKNLL
-411 FSQIIIFQGVLS
+411 FSQIIIFQGILS

-436 TFFWFSQRNY
+436 TFFWFSPKKY
-446 YGNRVDNNKNI
+446 SGNRIDTTNNNNNI
-457 EYQYRDISL
+457 EYQYKDISL
-466 QIMTNLY
+466 QIMTNFY

-495 LTIELALTTGIRFE
+495 LTIELALTTGVRFE
-509 KLTLYLM
+509 KLTLCLM
-516 SNYQEVN
+516 NNYQEIN

-544 VWENYFQQL
+544 VWENYFQQM
-553 NRLSHQRSQ
+553 NRLTQHRQQ
-562 DIFNKEI
+562 EIFNKEI

-580 KYTNNDLLEASH
+580 KYANNDLLEASH

-606 LNDVMRYIEL
+606 LDDVMRYVEL

-639 KILSNPITYNDREK
+639 KILSNPISYNNYNSRGN
-653 TVFINSAEKFFI
+653 TIFINSAEKFFI

-671 SRIEPGVPIKVKSIT
+671 SRIEPGVPIKPKSIT
-686 LVASSEES
+686 SVLSSGSGEA

-721 LANDIIDENKAK
+721 LANDVIDENKAK
-733 APSKKVIKKYLPD
+733 APSKKIIKKYLPD
-746 LVGKANSDNHPFE
+746 LVGKTKTNSDNHPFE
-759 FFDNRLTPE
+759 FFDTRLTPE

-790 ILWLNQV
+790 IPWLNQV

-835 WYEEKQFTDK
+835 WYEEKQFTAK
-845 HQKFAGKF
+845 QQKFVGKF

>member
-1 MKVPFDA
+1 
-8 TGKCGAKAKK
+8 
-18 TLFLLLSYEYKIPT
+18 
-32 TSNLASRPHSI
+32 
-43 KNKMSNLYQS
+43 MSNLYQS

-59 ALLLQNGPGIP
+59 ALLSQNGPGIP
-70 GGTPD
+70 STLLGTPN
-75 TNLSPQELDFLVNEL
+75 TNLSPQELDFLINEL
-90 RNPKPDTTTN
+90 RNPKPDTTIN

-135 DSDFEDNYLIVE
+135 SGTSISSSFEFEKNYLIIE
-147 VFKLIIDKKLKISM
+147 VVKLIIDKKLKISM
-161 PVISIKEFYTLILKE
+161 PVISIKQFYTIILKE
-176 LQNFQRYNPIMN
+176 LQNFQHYNPIMN

-196 TGILLSNGLRDQL
+196 TGILLSNELRDQL

-215 IEYKWFFANL
+215 VEYKWFFANL

-263 SQRHY
+263 SERHH
-268 KNSSD
+268 KDSSD
-273 TVVHTKNISSVFMI
+273 TVVHTKNISNIFMI

-292 MIFLDRNVS
+292 MIFLDRKVS
-301 MLVYRKFFQLN
+301 MLVYQKFFQLN
-312 PHNENSESII
+312 PHNENIESVI
-322 LNEIMSKP
+322 LNDIMNKP

-337 ISFLL
+337 LSFLL
-342 EHYFSTLDFTQLND
+342 EHYFSALDFTQLED
-356 QAISESLIIMTNF
+356 QVVGQSLIIITNF
-369 NKQLNHETNDH
+369 NKHLNHETKNYTL
-380 SVFNNFNNTPE
+380 FNNFNNTPDART
-391 SGTNNNPLVQNFR
+391 GNNPLTQNFW
-404 FIMKNLL
+404 FTMKNLL
-411 FSQIIIFQGVLS
+411 FSQIIIFQGILS

-436 TFFWFSQRNY
+436 TFFWFSPKKY
-446 YGNRVDNNKNI
+446 SGNRIDTTNNNNNI
-457 EYQYRDISL
+457 EYQYKDISL

-495 LTIELALTTGIRFE
+495 LTIELALTTGVRFE
-509 KLTLYLM
+509 KLTLCLM
-516 SNYQEVN
+516 NNYQEIN

-544 VWENYFQQL
+544 VWENYFQQM
-553 NRLSHQRSQ
+553 NRLTQHRQQ
-562 DIFNKEI
+562 EIFNKEI

-580 KYTNNDLLEASH
+580 KYANNDLLEASH

-606 LNDVMRYIEL
+606 LDDVMRYVEL

-639 KILSNPITYNDREK
+639 KILSNPISYNNYNSRGN
-653 TVFINSAEKFFI
+653 TIFINSAEKFFI

-671 SRIEPGVPIKVKSIT
+671 SRIEPGVPIKPKSIT
-686 LVASSEES
+686 SVSSSGSGEA

-721 LANDIIDENKAK
+721 LANDVIDENKAK
-733 APSKKVIKKYLPD
+733 APSKKIIKKYLPD
-746 LVGKANSDNHPFE
+746 LVGKTKTNSDNHPFE
-759 FFDNRLTPE
+759 FFDTRLTPE

-790 ILWLNQV
+790 IPWLNQV

-835 WYEEKQFTDK
+835 WYEEKQFTAK
-845 HQKFAGKF
+845 QQKFVGKF

>member
-1 MKVPFDA
+1 
-8 TGKCGAKAKK
+8 
-18 TLFLLLSYEYKIPT
+18 
-32 TSNLASRPHSI
+32 
-43 KNKMSNLYQS
+43 MSNLYQS

-59 ALLLQNGPGIP
+59 ALLSQNGPGIP
-70 GGTPD
+70 STLLGTPN
-75 TNLSPQELDFLVNEL
+75 TNLSPQELDFLINEL
-90 RNPKPDTTTN
+90 RNPKPDTTIN

-135 DSDFEDNYLIVE
+135 SGTSISSSFEFEKNYLIIE
-147 VFKLIIDKKLKISM
+147 VVKLIIDKKLKISM
-161 PVISIKEFYTLILKE
+161 PVISIKQFYTIILKE
-176 LQNFQRYNPIMN
+176 LQNFQHYNPIMN

-196 TGILLSNGLRDQL
+196 TGILLSNELRDQL

-215 IEYKWFFANL
+215 VEYKWFFANL

-263 SQRHY
+263 SERHH
-268 KNSSD
+268 KDSSD
-273 TVVHTKNISSVFMI
+273 TVVHTKNISNIFMI

-292 MIFLDRNVS
+292 MIFLDRKVS
-301 MLVYRKFFQLN
+301 MLVYQKFFQLN
-312 PHNENSESII
+312 PHNENIESVI
-322 LNEIMSKP
+322 LNDIMNKP

-337 ISFLL
+337 LSFLL
-342 EHYFSTLDFTQLND
+342 EHYFSALDFTQLED
-356 QAISESLIIMTNF
+356 QVVGQSLIIITNF
-369 NKQLNHETNDH
+369 NKHLNHETKNYTL
-380 SVFNNFNNTPE
+380 FNNFNNTPDART
-391 SGTNNNPLVQNFR
+391 GNNPLTQNFW
-404 FIMKNLL
+404 FTMKNLL
-411 FSQIIIFQGVLS
+411 FSQIIIFQGILS

-436 TFFWFSQRNY
+436 TFFWFSPKKY
-446 YGNRVDNNKNI
+446 YGNRIDTTNNNNNI
-457 EYQYRDISL
+457 EYQYKDISL

-495 LTIELALTTGIRFE
+495 LTIELALTTGVRFE
-509 KLTLYLM
+509 KLTLCLM
-516 SNYQEVN
+516 NNYQEIN

-544 VWENYFQQL
+544 VWENYFQQM
-553 NRLSHQRSQ
+553 NRLTQHRQQ
-562 DIFNKEI
+562 EIFNKEI

-580 KYTNNDLLEASH
+580 KYANNDLLEASH

-606 LNDVMRYIEL
+606 LDDVMRYVEL

-639 KILSNPITYNDREK
+639 KILSNPISYNNNNSRGNNI
-653 TVFINSAEKFFI
+653 FINSAEKFFI

-671 SRIEPGVPIKVKSIT
+671 SRIEPGVPIKPKSIT
-686 LVASSEES
+686 SVLSSGSGEA

-721 LANDIIDENKAK
+721 LANDVIDENKAK
-733 APSKKVIKKYLPD
+733 APSKKIIKKYLPD
-746 LVGKANSDNHPFE
+746 LVGKTKTNSDNHPFE
-759 FFDNRLTPE
+759 FFDTRLTPE

-790 ILWLNQV
+790 IPWLNQV

-835 WYEEKQFTDK
+835 WYEEKQFTAK
-845 HQKFAGKF
+845 QQKFVGKF

>member
-1 MKVPFDA
+1 
-8 TGKCGAKAKK
+8 
-18 TLFLLLSYEYKIPT
+18 
-32 TSNLASRPHSI
+32 
-43 KNKMSNLYQS
+43 MSNLYQS

-59 ALLLQNGPGIP
+59 ALLSQNGPGIP
-70 GGTPD
+70 STLLGTPN
-75 TNLSPQELDFLVNEL
+75 TNLSPQELDFLINEL
-90 RNPKPDTTTN
+90 RNPKPDTTIN

-135 DSDFEDNYLIVE
+135 SGTSISSSFEFEKNYLIIE
-147 VFKLIIDKKLKISM
+147 VVKLIIDKKLKISM
-161 PVISIKEFYTLILKE
+161 PVISIKQFYTIILKE
-176 LQNFQRYNPIMN
+176 LQNFQHYNPIMN

-196 TGILLSNGLRDQL
+196 TGILLSNELRDQL

-215 IEYKWFFANL
+215 VEYKWFFANL

-263 SQRHY
+263 SERHH
-268 KNSSD
+268 KDSSD
-273 TVVHTKNISSVFMI
+273 TVVHTKNISNIFMI

-292 MIFLDRNVS
+292 MIFLDRKVS
-301 MLVYRKFFQLN
+301 MLVYQKFFQLN
-312 PHNENSESII
+312 PHNENIESVI
-322 LNEIMSKP
+322 LNDIMNKP

-337 ISFLL
+337 LSFLL
-342 EHYFSTLDFTQLND
+342 EHYFSALDFTQLED
-356 QAISESLIIMTNF
+356 QVVGQSLIIITNF
-369 NKQLNHETNDH
+369 NKHLNHETKNYTL
-380 SVFNNFNNTPE
+380 FNNFNNTPDART
-391 SGTNNNPLVQNFR
+391 GNNPLTQNFW
-404 FIMKNLL
+404 FTMKNLL
-411 FSQIIIFQGVLS
+411 FSQIIIFQGILS

-436 TFFWFSQRNY
+436 TFFWFSPKKY
-446 YGNRVDNNKNI
+446 SGNRIDTTNNNNNI
-457 EYQYRDISL
+457 EYQYKDISL

-495 LTIELALTTGIRFE
+495 LTIELALTTGVRFE
-509 KLTLYLM
+509 KLTLCLM
-516 SNYQEVN
+516 NNYQEIN

-544 VWENYFQQL
+544 VWENYFQQM
-553 NRLSHQRSQ
+553 NRLTQHRHQE
-562 DIFNKEI
+562 IFNKEI

-606 LNDVMRYIEL
+606 LDDVMRYVEL

-639 KILSNPITYNDREK
+639 KILSNPISYNNYNSRGN
-653 TVFINSAEKFFI
+653 TIFINSAEKFFI

-671 SRIEPGVPIKVKSIT
+671 SRIEPGVPIKPKSIT
-686 LVASSEES
+686 SVLSSGSGEA

-721 LANDIIDENKAK
+721 LANDVIDENKAK
-733 APSKKVIKKYLPD
+733 APSKKIIKKYLPD
-746 LVGKANSDNHPFE
+746 LVGKTKTNSDNHPFE

-775 VSLINLVPYFPLSVF
+775 VSLINLVSYFPLSVF
-790 ILWLNQV
+790 IPWLNQV

-835 WYEEKQFTDK
+835 WYEEKQFTAK
-845 HQKFAGKF
+845 QQKFVGKF

>member
-1 MKVPFDA
+1 
-8 TGKCGAKAKK
+8 
-18 TLFLLLSYEYKIPT
+18 
-32 TSNLASRPHSI
+32 
-43 KNKMSNLYQS
+43 MSNLYQS

-59 ALLLQNGPGIP
+59 ALLSQNGPGIP
-70 GGTPD
+70 STLLGTPN
-75 TNLSPQELDFLVNEL
+75 TNLSPQELDFLINEL
-90 RNPKPDTTTN
+90 RNPKPDTTIN

-135 DSDFEDNYLIVE
+135 SGTSISSSFEFEKNYLIIE
-147 VFKLIIDKKLKISM
+147 VVKLIIDKKLKISM
-161 PVISIKEFYTLILKE
+161 PVISIKQFYTIILKE
-176 LQNFQRYNPIMN
+176 LQNFQHYNPIMN

-196 TGILLSNGLRDQL
+196 TGILLSNELRDQL

-215 IEYKWFFANL
+215 VEYKWFFANL

-263 SQRHY
+263 SERHH
-268 KNSSD
+268 KDSSD
-273 TVVHTKNISSVFMI
+273 TVVYTKNISNIFMI

-292 MIFLDRNVS
+292 MIFLDRKVS
-301 MLVYRKFFQLN
+301 MLVYQKFFQLN
-312 PHNENSESII
+312 PHNENIESVI
-322 LNEIMSKP
+322 LNDIMNKP

-337 ISFLL
+337 LSFLL
-342 EHYFSTLDFTQLND
+342 EHYFSALDFTQLED
-356 QAISESLIIMTNF
+356 QVVGQSLIIITNF
-369 NKQLNHETNDH
+369 NKHLNHETKNYTL
-380 SVFNNFNNTPE
+380 FNNFNNTPDART
-391 SGTNNNPLVQNFR
+391 GNNPLTQNFW
-404 FIMKNLL
+404 FTMKNLL
-411 FSQIIIFQGVLS
+411 FSQIIIFQGILS

-436 TFFWFSQRNY
+436 TFFWFSSKKY
-446 YGNRVDNNKNI
+446 YGNRIDTTNNSNNI
-457 EYQYRDISL
+457 EYQYKDISL

-495 LTIELALTTGIRFE
+495 LTIELALTTGVRFE
-509 KLTLYLM
+509 KLTLCLM
-516 SNYQEVN
+516 NNYQEIN

-544 VWENYFQQL
+544 VWENYFQQM
-553 NRLSHQRSQ
+553 NRLTQHRQQ
-562 DIFNKEI
+562 EIFNKEI

-606 LNDVMRYIEL
+606 LDDVMRYVEL

-639 KILSNPITYNDREK
+639 KILSNPISYNNYNSRGN
-653 TVFINSAEKFFI
+653 TIFINSAEKFFI

-671 SRIEPGVPIKVKSIT
+671 SRIEPGVPIKPKSIT
-686 LVASSEES
+686 SVSSSGSGEA

-721 LANDIIDENKAK
+721 LANDVIDENKAK
-733 APSKKVIKKYLPD
+733 APSKKIIKKYLPD
-746 LVGKANSDNHPFE
+746 LVGKTKTNSDNHPFE
-759 FFDNRLTPE
+759 FFDTRLTPE

-790 ILWLNQV
+790 IPWLNQV

-835 WYEEKQFTDK
+835 WYEEKQFTAK
-845 HQKFAGKF
+845 QQKFVGKF

>member
-1 MKVPFDA
+1 
-8 TGKCGAKAKK
+8 
-18 TLFLLLSYEYKIPT
+18 
-32 TSNLASRPHSI
+32 
-43 KNKMSNLYQS
+43 MSNLYQS

-59 ALLLQNGPGIP
+59 ALLSQNGPGIP
-70 GGTPD
+70 STLLGTPN
-75 TNLSPQELDFLVNEL
+75 TNLSPQELDFLINEL
-90 RNPKPDTTTN
+90 RNPKPDTTIN

-135 DSDFEDNYLIVE
+135 SGTSISSSFEFEKNYLIIE
-147 VFKLIIDKKLKISM
+147 VVKLIIDKKLKISM
-161 PVISIKEFYTLILKE
+161 PVISIKQFYTIILKE
-176 LQNFQRYNPIMN
+176 LQNFQHYNPIMN

-196 TGILLSNGLRDQL
+196 TGILLSNELRDQL

-215 IEYKWFFANL
+215 VEYKWFFANL

-263 SQRHY
+263 SEKHH
-268 KNSSD
+268 KDSSD
-273 TVVHTKNISSVFMI
+273 TVVHTKNISNIFMI

-292 MIFLDRNVS
+292 MIFLDRKVS
-301 MLVYRKFFQLN
+301 MLVYQKFFQLN
-312 PHNENSESII
+312 PHNENIESVI
-322 LNEIMSKP
+322 LNDIMNKP

-337 ISFLL
+337 LSFLL
-342 EHYFSTLDFTQLND
+342 EHYFSALDFTQLED
-356 QAISESLIIMTNF
+356 QVVGQSLIIITNF
-369 NKQLNHETNDH
+369 NKHLNHETKNYTL
-380 SVFNNFNNTPE
+380 FNNFNNTPDART
-391 SGTNNNPLVQNFR
+391 GNNPLTQNFW
-404 FIMKNLL
+404 FTMKNLL
-411 FSQIIIFQGVLS
+411 FSQIIIFQGILS

-436 TFFWFSQRNY
+436 TFFWFSSKKY
-446 YGNRVDNNKNI
+446 YGNRIDTTNNSNNI
-457 EYQYRDISL
+457 EYQYKDISL

-495 LTIELALTTGIRFE
+495 LTIELALTTGVRFE
-509 KLTLYLM
+509 KLTLCLM
-516 SNYQEVN
+516 NNYQEIN

-544 VWENYFQQL
+544 VWENYFQQM
-553 NRLSHQRSQ
+553 NRLTQHRQQ
-562 DIFNKEI
+562 EIFNKEI

-580 KYTNNDLLEASH
+580 KYANNDLLEASH

-606 LNDVMRYIEL
+606 LDDVMRYVEL

-639 KILSNPITYNDREK
+639 KILSNPISYNNYNSRGN
-653 TVFINSAEKFFI
+653 TIFINSAEKFFI

-671 SRIEPGVPIKVKSIT
+671 SRIEPGVPIKPKSIT
-686 LVASSEES
+686 SVLSSGSGEA

-721 LANDIIDENKAK
+721 LANDVIDENKAK
-733 APSKKVIKKYLPD
+733 APSKKIIKKYLPD
-746 LVGKANSDNHPFE
+746 LVGKTKTNSDNHPFE
-759 FFDNRLTPE
+759 FFDTRLTPE

-790 ILWLNQV
+790 IPWLNQV

-835 WYEEKQFTDK
+835 WYEEKQFTAK
-845 HQKFAGKF
+845 QQKFVGKF

>member
-1 MKVPFDA
+1 
-8 TGKCGAKAKK
+8 
-18 TLFLLLSYEYKIPT
+18 
-32 TSNLASRPHSI
+32 
-43 KNKMSNLYQS
+43 MSNLYQS

-59 ALLLQNGPGIP
+59 ALLSQNGPGIP
-70 GGTPD
+70 STLLGTPN
-75 TNLSPQELDFLVNEL
+75 TNLSPQELDFLINEL
-90 RNPKPDTTTN
+90 RNPKPDTTIN

-135 DSDFEDNYLIVE
+135 SGTSISSSFEFEKNYLIIE
-147 VFKLIIDKKLKISM
+147 VVKLIIDKKLKISM
-161 PVISIKEFYTLILKE
+161 PVISIKQFYTIILKE
-176 LQNFQRYNPIMN
+176 LQNFQHYNPIMN

-196 TGILLSNGLRDQL
+196 TGILLSNELRDQL

-215 IEYKWFFANL
+215 VEYKWFFANL

-263 SQRHY
+263 SERHH
-268 KNSSD
+268 KDSSD
-273 TVVHTKNISSVFMI
+273 TVVHTKNISNIFMI

-292 MIFLDRNVS
+292 MIFLDRKVS
-301 MLVYRKFFQLN
+301 MLVYQKFFQLN
-312 PHNENSESII
+312 PHNENIESVI
-322 LNEIMSKP
+322 LNDIMNKP

-337 ISFLL
+337 LSFLL
-342 EHYFSTLDFTQLND
+342 EHYFSALDFTQLED
-356 QAISESLIIMTNF
+356 QVVGQSLIIITNF
-369 NKQLNHETNDH
+369 NKHLNHETKNYTL
-380 SVFNNFNNTPE
+380 FNNFNNTPDART
-391 SGTNNNPLVQNFR
+391 GNNPLTQNFW
-404 FIMKNLL
+404 FTMKNLL
-411 FSQIIIFQGVLS
+411 FSQIIIFQGILS

-436 TFFWFSQRNY
+436 TFFWFSPKKY
-446 YGNRVDNNKNI
+446 YGNRIDTTNNSNNI
-457 EYQYRDISL
+457 EYQYKDISL

-495 LTIELALTTGIRFE
+495 LTIELALTTGVRFE
-509 KLTLYLM
+509 KLTLCLM
-516 SNYQEVN
+516 NNYQEIN

-544 VWENYFQQL
+544 VWENYFQQM
-553 NRLSHQRSQ
+553 NRLTQHRQQ
-562 DIFNKEI
+562 EIFNKEI

-580 KYTNNDLLEASH
+580 KYANNDLLEASH

-606 LNDVMRYIEL
+606 LDDVMRYVEL

-639 KILSNPITYNDREK
+639 KILSNPISYNNYNSRGN
-653 TVFINSAEKFFI
+653 TIFINSAEKFFI

-671 SRIEPGVPIKVKSIT
+671 SRIEPGVPIKPKSIT
-686 LVASSEES
+686 SVLSSGSGEA

-721 LANDIIDENKAK
+721 LANDVIDENKAK
-733 APSKKVIKKYLPD
+733 APSKKIIKKYLPD
-746 LVGKANSDNHPFE
+746 LVGKTKTNSDNHPFE
-759 FFDNRLTPE
+759 FFDTRLTPE

-790 ILWLNQV
+790 IPWLNQV

-835 WYEEKQFTDK
+835 WYEEKQFTAK
-845 HQKFAGKF
+845 QQKFVGKF

>member
-1 MKVPFDA
+1 MYTPADR
-8 TGKCGAKAKK
+8 
-18 TLFLLLSYEYKIPT
+18 II
-32 TSNLASRPHSI
+32 SI
-43 KNKMSNLYQS
+43 VMSNLYQS

-59 ALLLQNGPGIP
+59 ALLSQNGPGIP
-70 GGTPD
+70 STLLGTPN
-75 TNLSPQELDFLVNEL
+75 TNLSPQELDFLINEL
-90 RNPKPDTTTN
+90 RNPKPDTTIN

-135 DSDFEDNYLIVE
+135 SGTSINSSFEFEKNYLIIE
-147 VFKLIIDKKLKISM
+147 VVKLIIDKKLKISM
-161 PVISIKEFYTLILKE
+161 PVISIKQFYTIILKE
-176 LQNFQRYNPIMN
+176 LQNFQHYNPIMN

-196 TGILLSNGLRDQL
+196 TGILLSNELRDQL

-215 IEYKWFFANL
+215 VEYKWFFANL

-263 SQRHY
+263 SERHH
-268 KNSSD
+268 KDSSD
-273 TVVHTKNISSVFMI
+273 TVVHTKNISNIFMI

-292 MIFLDRNVS
+292 MIFLDRKVS
-301 MLVYRKFFQLN
+301 MLVYQKFFQLN
-312 PHNENSESII
+312 PHNENIESVI
-322 LNEIMSKP
+322 LNDIMNKP

-337 ISFLL
+337 LSFLL
-342 EHYFSTLDFTQLND
+342 EHYFSALDFTQLED
-356 QAISESLIIMTNF
+356 QVVGQSLIIITNF
-369 NKQLNHETNDH
+369 NKHLNHETKNYTL
-380 SVFNNFNNTPE
+380 FNNFNNTPDART
-391 SGTNNNPLVQNFR
+391 GNNPLTQNFW
-404 FIMKNLL
+404 FTMKNLL
-411 FSQIIIFQGVLS
+411 FSQIIIFQGILS

-436 TFFWFSQRNY
+436 TFFWFSSKKY
-446 YGNRVDNNKNI
+446 YGNRIDTTNNNNNI
-457 EYQYRDISL
+457 ECQYKDISL

-495 LTIELALTTGIRFE
+495 LTIELALTTGVRFE
-509 KLTLYLM
+509 KLTLCLM
-516 SNYQEVN
+516 NNYQEIN

-544 VWENYFQQL
+544 VWENYFQQM
-553 NRLSHQRSQ
+553 NRLTQHRQQ
-562 DIFNKEI
+562 EIFNKEI

-580 KYTNNDLLEASH
+580 KYANNDLLEASH

-606 LNDVMRYIEL
+606 LDDVMRYVEL

-639 KILSNPITYNDREK
+639 KILSNPISYNNYNSRGN
-653 TVFINSAEKFFI
+653 TIFINSAEKFFI

-671 SRIEPGVPIKVKSIT
+671 SRIEPGVPIKPKSIT
-686 LVASSEES
+686 SVLSSGSGEA

-721 LANDIIDENKAK
+721 LANDVIDENKAK
-733 APSKKVIKKYLPD
+733 APSKKIIKKYLPD
-746 LVGKANSDNHPFE
+746 LVGKTKTNSDNHPFE
-759 FFDNRLTPE
+759 FFDTRLTPE

-790 ILWLNQV
+790 IPWLNQV

-835 WYEEKQFTDK
+835 WYEEKQFTAK
-845 HQKFAGKF
+845 QQKFVGKF

>member
-1 MKVPFDA
+1 MYTPADR
-8 TGKCGAKAKK
+8 
-18 TLFLLLSYEYKIPT
+18 II
-32 TSNLASRPHSI
+32 SI
-43 KNKMSNLYQS
+43 VMSNLYQS

-59 ALLLQNGPGIP
+59 ALLSQNGPGIP
-70 GGTPD
+70 STLLGTPN
-75 TNLSPQELDFLVNEL
+75 TNLSPQELDFLINEL
-90 RNPKPDTTTN
+90 RNPKPDTTIN

-135 DSDFEDNYLIVE
+135 SGTSISSSFEFEKNYLIIE
-147 VFKLIIDKKLKISM
+147 VVKLIIDKKLKISM
-161 PVISIKEFYTLILKE
+161 PVISIKQFYTIILKE
-176 LQNFQRYNPIMN
+176 LQNFQHYNPIMN

-196 TGILLSNGLRDQL
+196 TGILLSNELRDQL

-215 IEYKWFFANL
+215 VEYKWFFANL

-263 SQRHY
+263 SERHH
-268 KNSSD
+268 KDSSD
-273 TVVHTKNISSVFMI
+273 TVVHTKNISNIFMI

-292 MIFLDRNVS
+292 MIFLDRKVS
-301 MLVYRKFFQLN
+301 MLVYQKFFQLN
-312 PHNENSESII
+312 PHNENIESVI
-322 LNEIMSKP
+322 LNDIMNKP

-337 ISFLL
+337 LSFLL
-342 EHYFSTLDFTQLND
+342 EHYFSALDFTQLED
-356 QAISESLIIMTNF
+356 QVVGQSLIIITNF
-369 NKQLNHETNDH
+369 NKHLNHETKNYTL
-380 SVFNNFNNTPE
+380 FNNFNNTPDART
-391 SGTNNNPLVQNFR
+391 GNNPLTQNFW
-404 FIMKNLL
+404 FTMKNLL
-411 FSQIIIFQGVLS
+411 FSQIIIFQGILS

-436 TFFWFSQRNY
+436 TFFWFSPKKY
-446 YGNRVDNNKNI
+446 YGNRIDTTNNNNNI
-457 EYQYRDISL
+457 EYQYKDISL

-495 LTIELALTTGIRFE
+495 LTIELALTTGVRFE
-509 KLTLYLM
+509 KLTLCLM
-516 SNYQEVN
+516 NNYQEIN

-544 VWENYFQQL
+544 VWENYFQQM
-553 NRLSHQRSQ
+553 NRLTQHRQQ
-562 DIFNKEI
+562 EIFNKEI

-606 LNDVMRYIEL
+606 LDDVMRYVEL

-639 KILSNPITYNDREK
+639 KILSNPISYNNNNSRGNNI
-653 TVFINSAEKFFI
+653 FINSAEKFFI

-671 SRIEPGVPIKVKSIT
+671 SRIEPGVPIKPKSIT
-686 LVASSEES
+686 SVLSSGSGEA

-721 LANDIIDENKAK
+721 LANDVIDENKAK
-733 APSKKVIKKYLPD
+733 APSKKIIKKYLPD
-746 LVGKANSDNHPFE
+746 LVGKTKTNSDNHPFE

-790 ILWLNQV
+790 IPWLNQV

-835 WYEEKQFTDK
+835 WYEEKQFTAK
-845 HQKFAGKF
+845 QQKFVGKF

>member
-1 MKVPFDA
+1 
-8 TGKCGAKAKK
+8 
-18 TLFLLLSYEYKIPT
+18 
-32 TSNLASRPHSI
+32 
-43 KNKMSNLYQS
+43 MSNLYQS

-59 ALLLQNGPGIP
+59 ALLSQNGPGIP
-70 GGTPD
+70 STLLGTPN
-75 TNLSPQELDFLVNEL
+75 TNLSPQELDFLINEL
-90 RNPKPDTTTN
+90 RNPKPDTTIN

-135 DSDFEDNYLIVE
+135 SGTSISSSFEFEKNYLIIE

-161 PVISIKEFYTLILKE
+161 PVISIKQFYTIILKE
-176 LQNFQRYNPIMN
+176 LQNFQHYNPIMN

-196 TGILLSNGLRDQL
+196 TGILLSNELRDQL

-215 IEYKWFFANL
+215 VEYKWFFANL

-263 SQRHY
+263 SERHH
-268 KNSSD
+268 KDSSD
-273 TVVHTKNISSVFMI
+273 TVVHTKNISNIFMI

-292 MIFLDRNVS
+292 MIFLDRKVS
-301 MLVYRKFFQLN
+301 MLVYQKFFQLN
-312 PHNENSESII
+312 PHNENIESVI
-322 LNEIMSKP
+322 LNDIMNKP

-337 ISFLL
+337 LSFLL
-342 EHYFSTLDFTQLND
+342 EHYFSALDFTQLED
-356 QAISESLIIMTNF
+356 QVVGQSLIIITNF
-369 NKQLNHETNDH
+369 NKHLNHETKNYTL
-380 SVFNNFNNTPE
+380 FNNFNNTPDART
-391 SGTNNNPLVQNFR
+391 GNNPLTQNFW
-404 FIMKNLL
+404 FTMKNLL
-411 FSQIIIFQGVLS
+411 FSQIIIFQGILS

-436 TFFWFSQRNY
+436 TFFWFSSKKY
-446 YGNRVDNNKNI
+446 YGNRIDTTNNSNNI
-457 EYQYRDISL
+457 EYQYKDISL

-495 LTIELALTTGIRFE
+495 LTIELALTTGVRFE
-509 KLTLYLM
+509 KLTLCLM
-516 SNYQEVN
+516 NNYQEIN

-544 VWENYFQQL
+544 VWENYFQQM
-553 NRLSHQRSQ
+553 NRLTQHRQQ
-562 DIFNKEI
+562 EIFNKEI

-580 KYTNNDLLEASH
+580 KYANNDLLEASH

-606 LNDVMRYIEL
+606 LDDVMRYVEL

-639 KILSNPITYNDREK
+639 KILSNPISYNNYNSRGN
-653 TVFINSAEKFFI
+653 TIFINSAEKFFI

-671 SRIEPGVPIKVKSIT
+671 SRIEPGVPIKPKSIT
-686 LVASSEES
+686 SVSSSGSGEA

-721 LANDIIDENKAK
+721 LANDVIDENKAK
-733 APSKKVIKKYLPD
+733 APSKKIIKKYLPD
-746 LVGKANSDNHPFE
+746 LVGKTKTNSDNHPFE
-759 FFDNRLTPE
+759 FFDTRLTPE

-790 ILWLNQV
+790 IPWLNQV

-835 WYEEKQFTDK
+835 WYEEKQFTAK
-845 HQKFAGKF
+845 QQKFVGKF

>member
-1 MKVPFDA
+1 MYTPADR
-8 TGKCGAKAKK
+8 
-18 TLFLLLSYEYKIPT
+18 II
-32 TSNLASRPHSI
+32 SI
-43 KNKMSNLYQS
+43 VMSNLYQS

-59 ALLLQNGPGIP
+59 ALLSQNGPGIP
-70 GGTPD
+70 STLLGTPN
-75 TNLSPQELDFLVNEL
+75 TNLSPQELDFLINEL
-90 RNPKPDTTTN
+90 RNPKPDTTIN

-135 DSDFEDNYLIVE
+135 SGTSISSSFEFEKNYLIIE

-161 PVISIKEFYTLILKE
+161 PVISIKQFYTIILKE
-176 LQNFQRYNPIMN
+176 LQNFQHYNPIMN

-196 TGILLSNGLRDQL
+196 TGILLSNELRDQL

-215 IEYKWFFANL
+215 VEYKWFFANL

-263 SQRHY
+263 SERHH
-268 KNSSD
+268 KDSSD
-273 TVVHTKNISSVFMI
+273 TVVHTKNISNIFMI

-292 MIFLDRNVS
+292 MIFLDRKVS
-301 MLVYRKFFQLN
+301 MLVYQKFFQLN
-312 PHNENSESII
+312 PHNENIESVI
-322 LNEIMSKP
+322 LNDIMNKP

-337 ISFLL
+337 LSFLL
-342 EHYFSTLDFTQLND
+342 EHYFSALDFTQLED
-356 QAISESLIIMTNF
+356 QVVGQSLIIITNF
-369 NKQLNHETNDH
+369 NKHLNHETKNYTL
-380 SVFNNFNNTPE
+380 FNNFNNTPDART
-391 SGTNNNPLVQNFR
+391 GNNPLTQNFW
-404 FIMKNLL
+404 FTMKNLL
-411 FSQIIIFQGVLS
+411 FSQIIIFQGILS

-436 TFFWFSQRNY
+436 TFFWFSPKKY
-446 YGNRVDNNKNI
+446 SGNRIDTTNNNNNI
-457 EYQYRDISL
+457 EYQYKDISL

-495 LTIELALTTGIRFE
+495 LTIELALTTGVRFE
-509 KLTLYLM
+509 KLTLCLM
-516 SNYQEVN
+516 NNYQEIN

-544 VWENYFQQL
+544 VWENYFQQM
-553 NRLSHQRSQ
+553 NRLTQHRQQ
-562 DIFNKEI
+562 EIFNKEI

-580 KYTNNDLLEASH
+580 KYANNDLLEASH

-606 LNDVMRYIEL
+606 LDDVMRYVEL

-639 KILSNPITYNDREK
+639 KILSNPISYNNYNSRGN
-653 TVFINSAEKFFI
+653 TIFINSAEKFFI

-671 SRIEPGVPIKVKSIT
+671 SRIEPGVPIKPKSIT
-686 LVASSEES
+686 SVLSSGSGEA

-721 LANDIIDENKAK
+721 LANDVIDENKAK
-733 APSKKVIKKYLPD
+733 APSKKIIKKYLPD
-746 LVGKANSDNHPFE
+746 LVGKTKTNSDNHPFE
-759 FFDNRLTPE
+759 FFDTRLTPE

-790 ILWLNQV
+790 IPWLNQV

-835 WYEEKQFTDK
+835 WYEEKQFTAK
-845 HQKFAGKF
+845 QQKFVGKF

>member
-1 MKVPFDA
+1 MYTPADR
-8 TGKCGAKAKK
+8 
-18 TLFLLLSYEYKIPT
+18 II
-32 TSNLASRPHSI
+32 SI
-43 KNKMSNLYQS
+43 VMSNLYQS

-59 ALLLQNGPGIP
+59 ALLSQNGPGIP
-70 GGTPD
+70 STLLGTPN
-75 TNLSPQELDFLVNEL
+75 TNLSPQELDFLINEL
-90 RNPKPDTTTN
+90 RNPKPDTTIN

-135 DSDFEDNYLIVE
+135 SGTSISSSFEFEKNYLIIE
-147 VFKLIIDKKLKISM
+147 VVKLIIDKKLKISM
-161 PVISIKEFYTLILKE
+161 PVISIKQFYTIILKE
-176 LQNFQRYNPIMN
+176 LQNFQHYNPIMN

-196 TGILLSNGLRDQL
+196 TGILLSNELRDQL

-215 IEYKWFFANL
+215 VEYKWFFANL

-263 SQRHY
+263 SERHH
-268 KNSSD
+268 KDSSD
-273 TVVHTKNISSVFMI
+273 TVVYTKNISNIFMI

-292 MIFLDRNVS
+292 MIFLDRKVS
-301 MLVYRKFFQLN
+301 MLVYQKFFQLN
-312 PHNENSESII
+312 PHNENIESVI
-322 LNEIMSKP
+322 LNDIMNKP

-337 ISFLL
+337 LSFLL
-342 EHYFSTLDFTQLND
+342 EHYFSALDFTQLED
-356 QAISESLIIMTNF
+356 QVVGQSLIIITNF
-369 NKQLNHETNDH
+369 NKHLNHETKNYTL
-380 SVFNNFNNTPE
+380 FNNFNNTPDART
-391 SGTNNNPLVQNFR
+391 GNNPLTQNFW
-404 FIMKNLL
+404 FTMKNLL
-411 FSQIIIFQGVLS
+411 FSQIIIFQGILS

-436 TFFWFSQRNY
+436 TFFWFSSKKY
-446 YGNRVDNNKNI
+446 YGNRIDTTNNSNNI
-457 EYQYRDISL
+457 EYQYKDISL

-495 LTIELALTTGIRFE
+495 LTIELALTTGVRFE
-509 KLTLYLM
+509 KLTLCLM
-516 SNYQEVN
+516 NNYQEIN

-544 VWENYFQQL
+544 VWENYFQQM
-553 NRLSHQRSQ
+553 NRLTQHRQQ
-562 DIFNKEI
+562 EIFNKEI

-606 LNDVMRYIEL
+606 LDDVMRYVEL

-639 KILSNPITYNDREK
+639 KILSNPISYNNYNSRGN
-653 TVFINSAEKFFI
+653 TIFINSAEKFFI

-671 SRIEPGVPIKVKSIT
+671 SRIEPGVPIKPKSIT
-686 LVASSEES
+686 SVSSSGSGEA

-721 LANDIIDENKAK
+721 LANDVIDENKAK
-733 APSKKVIKKYLPD
+733 APSKKIIKKYLPD
-746 LVGKANSDNHPFE
+746 LVGKTKTNSDNHPFE
-759 FFDNRLTPE
+759 FFDTRLTPE

-790 ILWLNQV
+790 IPWLNQV

-835 WYEEKQFTDK
+835 WYEEKQFTAK
-845 HQKFAGKF
+845 QQKFVGKF

>member
-1 MKVPFDA
+1 
-8 TGKCGAKAKK
+8 
-18 TLFLLLSYEYKIPT
+18 
-32 TSNLASRPHSI
+32 
-43 KNKMSNLYQS
+43 MSNLYQS

-59 ALLLQNGPGIP
+59 ALLSQNGPGIP
-70 GGTPD
+70 STLLGTPN
-75 TNLSPQELDFLVNEL
+75 TNLSPQELDFLINEL
-90 RNPKPDTTTN
+90 RNPKPDTTIN

-135 DSDFEDNYLIVE
+135 SGTSINSSFEFEKNYLIIE
-147 VFKLIIDKKLKISM
+147 VVKLIIDKKLKISM
-161 PVISIKEFYTLILKE
+161 PVISIKQFYTIILKE
-176 LQNFQRYNPIMN
+176 LQNFQHYNPIMN

-196 TGILLSNGLRDQL
+196 TGILLSNELRDQL

-215 IEYKWFFANL
+215 VEYKWFFANL

-263 SQRHY
+263 SERHH
-268 KNSSD
+268 KDSSD
-273 TVVHTKNISSVFMI
+273 TVVHTKNISNIFMI

-292 MIFLDRNVS
+292 MIFLDRKVS
-301 MLVYRKFFQLN
+301 MLVYQKFFQLN
-312 PHNENSESII
+312 PHNENIESVI
-322 LNEIMSKP
+322 LNDIMNKP

-337 ISFLL
+337 LSFLL
-342 EHYFSTLDFTQLND
+342 EHYFSALDFTQLED
-356 QAISESLIIMTNF
+356 QVVGQSLIIITNF
-369 NKQLNHETNDH
+369 NKHLNHETKNYTL
-380 SVFNNFNNTPE
+380 FNNFNNTPDART
-391 SGTNNNPLVQNFR
+391 GNNPLTQNFW
-404 FIMKNLL
+404 FTMKNLL
-411 FSQIIIFQGVLS
+411 FSQIIIFQGILS

-436 TFFWFSQRNY
+436 TFFWFSPKKY
-446 YGNRVDNNKNI
+446 SGNRIDTTNNNNNI
-457 EYQYRDISL
+457 EYQYKDISL

-495 LTIELALTTGIRFE
+495 LTIELALTTGVRFE
-509 KLTLYLM
+509 KLTLCLM
-516 SNYQEVN
+516 NNYQEIN

-544 VWENYFQQL
+544 VWENYFQQM
-553 NRLSHQRSQ
+553 NRLTQHRQQ
-562 DIFNKEI
+562 EIFNKEI

-580 KYTNNDLLEASH
+580 KYANNDLLEASH

-606 LNDVMRYIEL
+606 LDDVMRYVEL

-639 KILSNPITYNDREK
+639 KILSNPISYNNYNSRGN
-653 TVFINSAEKFFI
+653 TIFINSAEKFFI

-671 SRIEPGVPIKVKSIT
+671 SRIEPGVPIKPKSIT
-686 LVASSEES
+686 SVLSSGSGEA

-721 LANDIIDENKAK
+721 LANDVIDENKAK
-733 APSKKVIKKYLPD
+733 APSKKIIKKYLPD
-746 LVGKANSDNHPFE
+746 LVGKTKTNSDNHPFE
-759 FFDNRLTPE
+759 FFDTRLTPE

-790 ILWLNQV
+790 IPWLNQV

-835 WYEEKQFTDK
+835 WYEEKQFTAK
-845 HQKFAGKF
+845 QQKFVGKF

>member
-1 MKVPFDA
+1 
-8 TGKCGAKAKK
+8 
-18 TLFLLLSYEYKIPT
+18 
-32 TSNLASRPHSI
+32 
-43 KNKMSNLYQS
+43 MSNLYQS

-59 ALLLQNGPGIP
+59 ALLSQNGPGIP
-70 GGTPD
+70 STLLGTPN
-75 TNLSPQELDFLVNEL
+75 TNLSPQELDFLINEL
-90 RNPKPDTTTN
+90 RNPKPDTTIN

-135 DSDFEDNYLIVE
+135 SGTSISSSFEFEKNYLIIE
-147 VFKLIIDKKLKISM
+147 VVKLIIDKKLKISM
-161 PVISIKEFYTLILKE
+161 PVISIKQFYTIILKE
-176 LQNFQRYNPIMN
+176 LQNFQHYNPIMN

-196 TGILLSNGLRDQL
+196 TGILLSNELRDQL

-215 IEYKWFFANL
+215 VEYKWFFANL

-263 SQRHY
+263 SERHH
-268 KNSSD
+268 KDSSD
-273 TVVHTKNISSVFMI
+273 TVVHTKNISNIFMI

-292 MIFLDRNVS
+292 MIFLDRKVS
-301 MLVYRKFFQLN
+301 MLVYQKFFQLN
-312 PHNENSESII
+312 PHNENIESVI
-322 LNEIMSKP
+322 LNDIMNKP

-337 ISFLL
+337 LSFLL
-342 EHYFSTLDFTQLND
+342 EHYFSALDFTQLED
-356 QAISESLIIMTNF
+356 QVVGQSLIIITNF
-369 NKQLNHETNDH
+369 NKHLNHETKNYTL
-380 SVFNNFNNTPE
+380 FNNFNNTPDART
-391 SGTNNNPLVQNFR
+391 GNNPLTQNFW
-404 FIMKNLL
+404 FTMKNLL
-411 FSQIIIFQGVLS
+411 FSQIIIFQGILS

-436 TFFWFSQRNY
+436 TFFWFSSKKY
-446 YGNRVDNNKNI
+446 YGNRIDTTNNSNNI
-457 EYQYRDISL
+457 EYQYKDISL

-495 LTIELALTTGIRFE
+495 LTIELALTTGVRFE
-509 KLTLYLM
+509 KLTLCLM
-516 SNYQEVN
+516 NNYQEIN

-544 VWENYFQQL
+544 VWENYFQQM
-553 NRLSHQRSQ
+553 NRLTQHRQQ
-562 DIFNKEI
+562 EIFNKEI

-580 KYTNNDLLEASH
+580 KYANNDLLEASH

-606 LNDVMRYIEL
+606 LDDVMRYVEL

-639 KILSNPITYNDREK
+639 KILSNPISYNNYNSRGN
-653 TVFINSAEKFFI
+653 TIFINSAEKFFI

-671 SRIEPGVPIKVKSIT
+671 SRIEPGVPIKPKSIT
-686 LVASSEES
+686 SVLSSGSGEA

-721 LANDIIDENKAK
+721 LANDVIDENKAK
-733 APSKKVIKKYLPD
+733 APSKKIIKKYLPD
-746 LVGKANSDNHPFE
+746 LVGKTKTNSDNHPFE
-759 FFDNRLTPE
+759 FFDTRLTPE

-790 ILWLNQV
+790 IPWLNQV

-835 WYEEKQFTDK
+835 WYEEKQFTAK
-845 HQKFAGKF
+845 QQKFVGKF

>member
-1 MKVPFDA
+1 
-8 TGKCGAKAKK
+8 
-18 TLFLLLSYEYKIPT
+18 
-32 TSNLASRPHSI
+32 
-43 KNKMSNLYQS
+43 MSNLYQS

-59 ALLLQNGPGIP
+59 ALLSQNGPGIP
-70 GGTPD
+70 STLLGTPN
-75 TNLSPQELDFLVNEL
+75 TNLSPQELDFLINEL
-90 RNPKPDTTTN
+90 RNPKPDTTIN

-135 DSDFEDNYLIVE
+135 SGTSISSSFEFEKNYLIIE
-147 VFKLIIDKKLKISM
+147 VVKLIIDKKLKISM
-161 PVISIKEFYTLILKE
+161 PVISIKQFYTIILKE
-176 LQNFQRYNPIMN
+176 LQNFQHYNPIMN

-196 TGILLSNGLRDQL
+196 TGILLSNELRDQL

-215 IEYKWFFANL
+215 VEYKWFFANL

-263 SQRHY
+263 SERHH
-268 KNSSD
+268 KDSSD
-273 TVVHTKNISSVFMI
+273 TVVHTKNISNIFMI

-292 MIFLDRNVS
+292 MIFLDRKVS
-301 MLVYRKFFQLN
+301 MLVYQKFFQLN
-312 PHNENSESII
+312 PHNENIESVI
-322 LNEIMSKP
+322 LNDIMNKP

-337 ISFLL
+337 LSFLL
-342 EHYFSTLDFTQLND
+342 EHYFSALDFTQLED
-356 QAISESLIIMTNF
+356 QVVGQSLIIITNF
-369 NKQLNHETNDH
+369 NKHLNHETKNYTL
-380 SVFNNFNNTPE
+380 FNNFNNTPDART
-391 SGTNNNPLVQNFR
+391 GNNPLTQNFW
-404 FIMKNLL
+404 FTMKNLL
-411 FSQIIIFQGVLS
+411 FSQIIIFQGILS

-436 TFFWFSQRNY
+436 TFFWFSPKKY
-446 YGNRVDNNKNI
+446 SGNRIDTTNNNNNI
-457 EYQYRDISL
+457 EYQYKDISL

-495 LTIELALTTGIRFE
+495 LTIELALTTGVRFE
-509 KLTLYLM
+509 KLTLCLM
-516 SNYQEVN
+516 NNYQEIN

-544 VWENYFQQL
+544 VWENYFQQM
-553 NRLSHQRSQ
+553 NRLTQHRQQ
-562 DIFNKEI
+562 EIFNKEI

-606 LNDVMRYIEL
+606 LDDVMRYVEL

-639 KILSNPITYNDREK
+639 KILSNPISYNNYNSRGN
-653 TVFINSAEKFFI
+653 TIFINSAEKFFI

-671 SRIEPGVPIKVKSIT
+671 SRIEPGVPIKPKSIT
-686 LVASSEES
+686 SVLSSGSGEA

-721 LANDIIDENKAK
+721 LANDVIDENKAK
-733 APSKKVIKKYLPD
+733 APSKKIIKKYLPD
-746 LVGKANSDNHPFE
+746 LVGKTKTNSDNHPFE

-790 ILWLNQV
+790 IPWLNQV

-835 WYEEKQFTDK
+835 WYEEKQFTAK
-845 HQKFAGKF
+845 QQKFVGKF

>member
-1 MKVPFDA
+1 
-8 TGKCGAKAKK
+8 
-18 TLFLLLSYEYKIPT
+18 
-32 TSNLASRPHSI
+32 
-43 KNKMSNLYQS
+43 MSNLYQS

-59 ALLLQNGPGIP
+59 ALLSQNGPGIP
-70 GGTPD
+70 STLLGTPN
-75 TNLSPQELDFLVNEL
+75 TNLSPQELDFLINEL
-90 RNPKPDTTTN
+90 RNPKPDTTIN

-135 DSDFEDNYLIVE
+135 SGTSISSSFEFEKNYLIIE

-161 PVISIKEFYTLILKE
+161 PVISIKQFYTIILKE
-176 LQNFQRYNPIMN
+176 LQNFQHYNPIMN

-196 TGILLSNGLRDQL
+196 TGILLSNELRDQL

-243 SLDNNINYLSLMSLA
+243 SLDNKINYLSLMSLA

-263 SQRHY
+263 SERHH
-268 KNSSD
+268 KDSSD
-273 TVVHTKNISSVFMI
+273 TVVHTKNISNIFMI

-292 MIFLDRNVS
+292 MIFLDRKVS
-301 MLVYRKFFQLN
+301 MLVYQKFFQLN
-312 PHNENSESII
+312 PHNENIESVI
-322 LNEIMSKP
+322 LNDIMNKP

-337 ISFLL
+337 LSFLL
-342 EHYFSTLDFTQLND
+342 EHYFSALDFTQLED
-356 QAISESLIIMTNF
+356 QVVGRSLIIITNF
-369 NKQLNHETNDH
+369 NKHLNHETKNYTL
-380 SVFNNFNNTPE
+380 FNNFNNTPDART
-391 SGTNNNPLVQNFR
+391 GNNPLTQNFW
-404 FIMKNLL
+404 FTMKNLL
-411 FSQIIIFQGVLS
+411 FSQIIIFQGILS

-436 TFFWFSQRNY
+436 TFFWFSPKKY
-446 YGNRVDNNKNI
+446 YGNRIDTTNNSNNI
-457 EYQYRDISL
+457 EYQYKDISL

-495 LTIELALTTGIRFE
+495 LTIELALTTGVRFE
-509 KLTLYLM
+509 KLTLCLM
-516 SNYQEVN
+516 NNYQEIN

-544 VWENYFQQL
+544 VWENYFQQM
-553 NRLSHQRSQ
+553 NRLTQ
-562 DIFNKEI
+562 DRQQEIFNKEI

-580 KYTNNDLLEASH
+580 KYANNDLLEASH

-606 LNDVMRYIEL
+606 LDDVMRYVEL

-639 KILSNPITYNDREK
+639 KILSNPISYNNYNSRGNNI
-653 TVFINSAEKFFI
+653 FINSAEKFFI

-671 SRIEPGVPIKVKSIT
+671 SRIEPGVPIKPKSIT
-686 LVASSEES
+686 SVSSSGSGEA

-721 LANDIIDENKAK
+721 LANDVIDENKAK
-733 APSKKVIKKYLPD
+733 APSKKIIKKYLPD
-746 LVGKANSDNHPFE
+746 LVGKTKTNSDNHPFE

-790 ILWLNQV
+790 IPWLNQV

-835 WYEEKQFTDK
+835 WYEEKQFTAK
-845 HQKFAGKF
+845 QQKFVGKF

>member
-1 MKVPFDA
+1 MYTPADR
-8 TGKCGAKAKK
+8 
-18 TLFLLLSYEYKIPT
+18 II
-32 TSNLASRPHSI
+32 SI
-43 KNKMSNLYQS
+43 VMSNLYQS

-59 ALLLQNGPGIP
+59 ALLSQNGPGIP
-70 GGTPD
+70 STLLGTPN
-75 TNLSPQELDFLVNEL
+75 TNLSPQELDFLINEL
-90 RNPKPDTTTN
+90 RNPKPDTTIN

-135 DSDFEDNYLIVE
+135 SGTSISSSFEFEKNYLIIE
-147 VFKLIIDKKLKISM
+147 VVKLIIDKKLKISM
-161 PVISIKEFYTLILKE
+161 PVISIKQFYTIILKE
-176 LQNFQRYNPIMN
+176 LQNFQHYNPIMN

-196 TGILLSNGLRDQL
+196 TGILLSNELRDQL

-215 IEYKWFFANL
+215 VEYKWFFANL

-263 SQRHY
+263 SERHH
-268 KNSSD
+268 KDSSD
-273 TVVHTKNISSVFMI
+273 TVVHTKNISNIFMI

-292 MIFLDRNVS
+292 MIFLDRKVS
-301 MLVYRKFFQLN
+301 MLVYQKFFQLN
-312 PHNENSESII
+312 PHNENIESVI
-322 LNEIMSKP
+322 LNDIMNKP

-337 ISFLL
+337 LSFLL
-342 EHYFSTLDFTQLND
+342 EHYFSALDFTQLED
-356 QAISESLIIMTNF
+356 QVVGQSLIIITNF
-369 NKQLNHETNDH
+369 NKHLNHETKNYTL
-380 SVFNNFNNTPE
+380 FNNFNNTPDART
-391 SGTNNNPLVQNFR
+391 GNNPLTQNFW
-404 FIMKNLL
+404 FTMKNLL
-411 FSQIIIFQGVLS
+411 FSQIIIFQGILS

-436 TFFWFSQRNY
+436 TFFWFSSKKY
-446 YGNRVDNNKNI
+446 YGNRIDTTNNSNNI
-457 EYQYRDISL
+457 EYQYKDISL

-495 LTIELALTTGIRFE
+495 LTIELALTTGVRFE
-509 KLTLYLM
+509 KLTLCLM
-516 SNYQEVN
+516 NNYQEIN

-544 VWENYFQQL
+544 VWENYFQQM
-553 NRLSHQRSQ
+553 NRLTQHRQQ
-562 DIFNKEI
+562 EIFNKEI

-580 KYTNNDLLEASH
+580 KYANNDLLEASH

-606 LNDVMRYIEL
+606 LDDVMRYVEL

-639 KILSNPITYNDREK
+639 KILSNPISYNNYNSRGN
-653 TVFINSAEKFFI
+653 TIFINSAEKFFI

-671 SRIEPGVPIKVKSIT
+671 SRIEPGVPIKPKSIT
-686 LVASSEES
+686 SVSSSGSGEA

-721 LANDIIDENKAK
+721 LANDVIDENKAK
-733 APSKKVIKKYLPD
+733 APSKKIIKKYLPD
-746 LVGKANSDNHPFE
+746 LVGKTKTNSDNHPFE
-759 FFDNRLTPE
+759 FFDTRLTPE

-790 ILWLNQV
+790 IPWLNQV

-835 WYEEKQFTDK
+835 WYEEKQFIAK
-845 HQKFAGKF
+845 QQKFVGKF

>member
-1 MKVPFDA
+1 
-8 TGKCGAKAKK
+8 
-18 TLFLLLSYEYKIPT
+18 
-32 TSNLASRPHSI
+32 
-43 KNKMSNLYQS
+43 MSNLYQS

-59 ALLLQNGPGIP
+59 ALLSQNGPGIP
-70 GGTPD
+70 STLLGTPN
-75 TNLSPQELDFLVNEL
+75 TNLSPQELDFLINEL
-90 RNPKPDTTTN
+90 RNPKPDTTIN

-135 DSDFEDNYLIVE
+135 SGTSISSSFEFEKNYLIIE
-147 VFKLIIDKKLKISM
+147 VVKLIIDKKLKISM
-161 PVISIKEFYTLILKE
+161 PVISIKQFYTIILKE
-176 LQNFQRYNPIMN
+176 LQNFQHYNPIMN

-196 TGILLSNGLRDQL
+196 TGILLSNELRDQL

-215 IEYKWFFANL
+215 VEYKWFFANL

-263 SQRHY
+263 SERHH
-268 KNSSD
+268 KDSND
-273 TVVHTKNISSVFMI
+273 TVVHTKNISNIFMI

-292 MIFLDRNVS
+292 MIFLDRKVS
-301 MLVYRKFFQLN
+301 MLVYQKFFQLN
-312 PHNENSESII
+312 PHNENIESVI
-322 LNEIMSKP
+322 LNDIMNKP

-337 ISFLL
+337 LSFLL
-342 EHYFSTLDFTQLND
+342 EHYFSALDFTQLED
-356 QAISESLIIMTNF
+356 QVVGQSLIIITNF
-369 NKQLNHETNDH
+369 NKHLNHETKNYTL
-380 SVFNNFNNTPE
+380 FNNFNNTPDART
-391 SGTNNNPLVQNFR
+391 GNNPLTQNFW
-404 FIMKNLL
+404 FTMKNLL
-411 FSQIIIFQGVLS
+411 FSQIIIFQGILS

-436 TFFWFSQRNY
+436 TFFWFSPKKY
-446 YGNRVDNNKNI
+446 YGNRIDTTNNNNNI
-457 EYQYRDISL
+457 EYQYKDISL

-495 LTIELALTTGIRFE
+495 LTIELALTTGVRFE
-509 KLTLYLM
+509 KLTLCLM
-516 SNYQEVN
+516 NNYQEIN

-544 VWENYFQQL
+544 VWENYFQQM
-553 NRLSHQRSQ
+553 NRLTQHRQQ
-562 DIFNKEI
+562 EIFNKEI

-606 LNDVMRYIEL
+606 LDDVMRYVEL

-639 KILSNPITYNDREK
+639 KILSNPISYNNNNSRGNNI
-653 TVFINSAEKFFI
+653 FINSAEKFFI

-671 SRIEPGVPIKVKSIT
+671 SRIEPGVPIKPKSIT
-686 LVASSEES
+686 SVLSSGSGEA

-721 LANDIIDENKAK
+721 LANDVIDENKAK
-733 APSKKVIKKYLPD
+733 APSKKIIKKYLPD
-746 LVGKANSDNHPFE
+746 LVGKTKTNSDNHPFE
-759 FFDNRLTPE
+759 FFDTRLTPE

-790 ILWLNQV
+790 IPWLNQV

-835 WYEEKQFTDK
+835 WYEEKQFTAK
-845 HQKFAGKF
+845 QQKFVGKF

>member
-1 MKVPFDA
+1 
-8 TGKCGAKAKK
+8 
-18 TLFLLLSYEYKIPT
+18 
-32 TSNLASRPHSI
+32 
-43 KNKMSNLYQS
+43 MSNLYQS

-59 ALLLQNGPGIP
+59 ALLSQNGPGIP
-70 GGTPD
+70 STLLGTPN
-75 TNLSPQELDFLVNEL
+75 TNLSPQELDFLINEL
-90 RNPKPDTTTN
+90 RNPKPDTTIN

-135 DSDFEDNYLIVE
+135 SGTSISSSFEFEKNYLIIE
-147 VFKLIIDKKLKISM
+147 VVKLIIDKKLKISM
-161 PVISIKEFYTLILKE
+161 PVISIKQFYTIILKE
-176 LQNFQRYNPIMN
+176 LQNFQHYNPIMN

-196 TGILLSNGLRDQL
+196 TGILLSNELRDQL

-215 IEYKWFFANL
+215 VEYKWFFANL

-263 SQRHY
+263 SERHH
-268 KNSSD
+268 KDSSD
-273 TVVHTKNISSVFMI
+273 TVVHTKNISNIFMI

-292 MIFLDRNVS
+292 MIFLDRKVS
-301 MLVYRKFFQLN
+301 MLVYQKFFQLN
-312 PHNENSESII
+312 PHNENIESVI
-322 LNEIMSKP
+322 LNDIMNKP

-337 ISFLL
+337 LSFLL
-342 EHYFSTLDFTQLND
+342 EHYFSALDFTQLED
-356 QAISESLIIMTNF
+356 QVVGQSLIIITNF
-369 NKQLNHETNDH
+369 NKHLNHETKNYTL
-380 SVFNNFNNTPE
+380 FNNFNNTPDART
-391 SGTNNNPLVQNFR
+391 GNNPLTQNFW
-404 FIMKNLL
+404 FTMKNLL
-411 FSQIIIFQGVLS
+411 FSQIIIFQGILS

-436 TFFWFSQRNY
+436 TFFWFSPKKY
-446 YGNRVDNNKNI
+446 SGNRIDTTNNNNNI
-457 EYQYRDISL
+457 EYQYKDISL

-495 LTIELALTTGIRFE
+495 LTIELALTTGVRFE
-509 KLTLYLM
+509 KLTLCLM
-516 SNYQEVN
+516 NNYQEIN

-544 VWENYFQQL
+544 VWENYFQQM
-553 NRLSHQRSQ
+553 NRLTQHRQQ
-562 DIFNKEI
+562 EIFNKEI

-606 LNDVMRYIEL
+606 LDDVMRYVEL

-639 KILSNPITYNDREK
+639 KILSNPISYNNYNSRGN
-653 TVFINSAEKFFI
+653 TIFINSAEKFFI

-671 SRIEPGVPIKVKSIT
+671 SRIEPGVPIKPKSIT
-686 LVASSEES
+686 SVLSSGSGEA

-721 LANDIIDENKAK
+721 LANDVIDENKAK
-733 APSKKVIKKYLPD
+733 APSKKIIKKYLPD
-746 LVGKANSDNHPFE
+746 LVGKTKTNSDNHPFE

-775 VSLINLVPYFPLSVF
+775 VSLINLVSYFPLSVF
-790 ILWLNQV
+790 IPWLNQV

-835 WYEEKQFTDK
+835 WYEEKQFTAK
-845 HQKFAGKF
+845 QQKFVGKF

>member
-1 MKVPFDA
+1 
-8 TGKCGAKAKK
+8 
-18 TLFLLLSYEYKIPT
+18 
-32 TSNLASRPHSI
+32 
-43 KNKMSNLYQS
+43 MSNLYQS

-59 ALLLQNGPGIP
+59 ALLSQNGPGIP
-70 GGTPD
+70 STLSGTPN
-75 TNLSPQELDFLVNEL
+75 TNSSPQELDFLINEL
-90 RNPKPDTTTN
+90 RNPKPDTTIN

-135 DSDFEDNYLIVE
+135 SGTSINSSFEFEKNYLIIE
-147 VFKLIIDKKLKISM
+147 VVKLIIDKKLKISM
-161 PVISIKEFYTLILKE
+161 PVISIKQFYTIILKE
-176 LQNFQRYNPIMN
+176 LQNFQHYNPIMN

-196 TGILLSNGLRDQL
+196 TGILLSNELRDQL

-215 IEYKWFFANL
+215 VEYKWFFANL

-263 SQRHY
+263 SERHH
-268 KNSSD
+268 KDSSD
-273 TVVHTKNISSVFMI
+273 TVVHTKNISNIFMI

-292 MIFLDRNVS
+292 MIFLDRKVS
-301 MLVYRKFFQLN
+301 MLVYQKFFQLN
-312 PHNENSESII
+312 PHNENIESVIS
-322 LNEIMSKP
+322 NDIMNKP

-337 ISFLL
+337 LSFLL
-342 EHYFSTLDFTQLND
+342 EHYFSALDFTQLED
-356 QAISESLIIMTNF
+356 QVVGQSLIIITNF
-369 NKQLNHETNDH
+369 NKHLNHETKNYTL
-380 SVFNNFNNTPE
+380 FNNFNNTPDART
-391 SGTNNNPLVQNFR
+391 GNNPLTQNFW
-404 FIMKNLL
+404 FTMKNLL
-411 FSQIIIFQGVLS
+411 FSQIIIFQGILS

-436 TFFWFSQRNY
+436 TFFWFSPKKY
-446 YGNRVDNNKNI
+446 SGNRIDTTNNNNNI
-457 EYQYRDISL
+457 EYQYKDISL

-495 LTIELALTTGIRFE
+495 LTIELALTTGVRFE
-509 KLTLYLM
+509 KLTLCLM
-516 SNYQEVN
+516 NNYQEIN

-544 VWENYFQQL
+544 VWENYFQQM
-553 NRLSHQRSQ
+553 NRLTQHRQQ
-562 DIFNKEI
+562 EIFNKEI

-580 KYTNNDLLEASH
+580 KYANNDLLEASH

-606 LNDVMRYIEL
+606 LDDVMRYVEL

-639 KILSNPITYNDREK
+639 KILSNPISYNNYNSRGN
-653 TVFINSAEKFFI
+653 TIFINSAEKFFI

-671 SRIEPGVPIKVKSIT
+671 SRIEPGVPIKPKSIT
-686 LVASSEES
+686 SVSSSGSGEA

-721 LANDIIDENKAK
+721 LANDVIDENKAK
-733 APSKKVIKKYLPD
+733 APSKKIIKKYLPD
-746 LVGKANSDNHPFE
+746 LVGKTKTNSDNHPFE
-759 FFDNRLTPE
+759 FFDTRLTPE

-790 ILWLNQV
+790 IPWLNQV

-835 WYEEKQFTDK
+835 WYEEKQFTAK
-845 HQKFAGKF
+845 QQKFVGKF

>member
-1 MKVPFDA
+1 
-8 TGKCGAKAKK
+8 
-18 TLFLLLSYEYKIPT
+18 
-32 TSNLASRPHSI
+32 
-43 KNKMSNLYQS
+43 MSNLYQS

-59 ALLLQNGPGIP
+59 ALLSQNGPGIP
-70 GGTPD
+70 STLLGTPN
-75 TNLSPQELDFLVNEL
+75 TNLSPQELDFLINEL
-90 RNPKPDTTTN
+90 RNPKPDTTIN

-135 DSDFEDNYLIVE
+135 SGTSISSSFEFEKNYLIIE
-147 VFKLIIDKKLKISM
+147 VVKLIIDKKLKISM
-161 PVISIKEFYTLILKE
+161 PVISIKQFYTIILKE
-176 LQNFQRYNPIMN
+176 LQNFQHYNPIMN

-196 TGILLSNGLRDQL
+196 TGILLSNELRDQL

-215 IEYKWFFANL
+215 VEYKWFFANL

-263 SQRHY
+263 SERHH
-268 KNSSD
+268 KDSSD
-273 TVVHTKNISSVFMI
+273 TVVHTKNISNIFMI

-292 MIFLDRNVS
+292 MIFLDRKVS
-301 MLVYRKFFQLN
+301 MLVYQKFFQLN
-312 PHNENSESII
+312 PHNENIESVI
-322 LNEIMSKP
+322 LNDIMNKP

-337 ISFLL
+337 LSFLL
-342 EHYFSTLDFTQLND
+342 EHYFSALDFTQLED
-356 QAISESLIIMTNF
+356 QVVGQSLIIITNF
-369 NKQLNHETNDH
+369 NKHLNHETKNYTL
-380 SVFNNFNNTPE
+380 FNNFNNTPDART
-391 SGTNNNPLVQNFR
+391 GNNPLTQNFW
-404 FIMKNLL
+404 FTMKNLL
-411 FSQIIIFQGVLS
+411 FSQIIIFQGILS

-436 TFFWFSQRNY
+436 TFFWFSPKKY
-446 YGNRVDNNKNI
+446 YGNRIDTTNNNNNI
-457 EYQYRDISL
+457 EYQYKDISL

-495 LTIELALTTGIRFE
+495 LTIELALTTGVRFE
-509 KLTLYLM
+509 KLTLCLM
-516 SNYQEVN
+516 NNYQEIN

-544 VWENYFQQL
+544 VWENYFQQM
-553 NRLSHQRSQ
+553 NRLTQHRQQ
-562 DIFNKEI
+562 EIFNKEI

-606 LNDVMRYIEL
+606 LDDVMRYVEL

-639 KILSNPITYNDREK
+639 KILSNPISYNNYNSRGN
-653 TVFINSAEKFFI
+653 TIFINSAEKFFI

-671 SRIEPGVPIKVKSIT
+671 SRIEPGVPIKPKSIT
-686 LVASSEES
+686 SVLSSGSGEA

-721 LANDIIDENKAK
+721 LANDVIDENKAK
-733 APSKKVIKKYLPD
+733 APSKKIIKKYLPD
-746 LVGKANSDNHPFE
+746 LVGKTKTNSDNHPFE
-759 FFDNRLTPE
+759 FFDTRLTPE

-790 ILWLNQV
+790 IPWLNQV

-835 WYEEKQFTDK
+835 WYEEKQFTAK
-845 HQKFAGKF
+845 QQKFVGKF

>member
-1 MKVPFDA
+1 
-8 TGKCGAKAKK
+8 
-18 TLFLLLSYEYKIPT
+18 
-32 TSNLASRPHSI
+32 
-43 KNKMSNLYQS
+43 MSNLYQS

-59 ALLLQNGPGIP
+59 ALLSQNGPGIP
-70 GGTPD
+70 STLLGTPN
-75 TNLSPQELDFLVNEL
+75 TNLSPQELDFLINEL
-90 RNPKPDTTTN
+90 RNPKPDTTIN

-135 DSDFEDNYLIVE
+135 SGTSISSSFEFEKNYLIIE
-147 VFKLIIDKKLKISM
+147 VVKLIIDKKLKISM
-161 PVISIKEFYTLILKE
+161 PVISIKQFYTIILKE
-176 LQNFQRYNPIMN
+176 LQNFQHYNPIMN

-196 TGILLSNGLRDQL
+196 TGILLSNELRDQL

-215 IEYKWFFANL
+215 VEYKWFFANL

-263 SQRHY
+263 SERHH
-268 KNSSD
+268 KDSSD
-273 TVVHTKNISSVFMI
+273 TVVHTKNISNIFMI

-292 MIFLDRNVS
+292 MIFLDRKVS
-301 MLVYRKFFQLN
+301 MLVYQKFFQLN
-312 PHNENSESII
+312 PHNENIESVI
-322 LNEIMSKP
+322 LNDIMNKP

-337 ISFLL
+337 LSFLL
-342 EHYFSTLDFTQLND
+342 EHYFSALDFTQLED
-356 QAISESLIIMTNF
+356 QVVGQSLIIITNF
-369 NKQLNHETNDH
+369 NKHLNHETKNYTL
-380 SVFNNFNNTPE
+380 FNNFNNTPDART
-391 SGTNNNPLVQNFR
+391 GNNPLTHNFW
-404 FIMKNLL
+404 FTMKNLL
-411 FSQIIIFQGVLS
+411 FSQIIIFQGILS

-436 TFFWFSQRNY
+436 TFFWFSPKKY
-446 YGNRVDNNKNI
+446 YGNRIDTTNNNNNI
-457 EYQYRDISL
+457 EYQYKDISL

-495 LTIELALTTGIRFE
+495 LTIELALTTGVRFE
-509 KLTLYLM
+509 KLTLCLM
-516 SNYQEVN
+516 NNYQEIN

-544 VWENYFQQL
+544 VWENYFQQM
-553 NRLSHQRSQ
+553 NRLTQHRQQ
-562 DIFNKEI
+562 EIFNKEI

-606 LNDVMRYIEL
+606 LDDVMRYVEL

-639 KILSNPITYNDREK
+639 KILSNPISYNNYNSRGN
-653 TVFINSAEKFFI
+653 TIFINSAEKFFI

-671 SRIEPGVPIKVKSIT
+671 SRIEPGVPIKPKSIT
-686 LVASSEES
+686 SVLSSGSGEA

-721 LANDIIDENKAK
+721 LANDVIDENKAK
-733 APSKKVIKKYLPD
+733 APSKKIIKKYLPD
-746 LVGKANSDNHPFE
+746 LVGKTKTNSDNHPFE
-759 FFDNRLTPE
+759 FFDTRLTPE

-790 ILWLNQV
+790 IPWLNQV

-835 WYEEKQFTDK
+835 WYEEKQFTAK
-845 HQKFAGKF
+845 QQKFVGKF

>member
-1 MKVPFDA
+1 
-8 TGKCGAKAKK
+8 
-18 TLFLLLSYEYKIPT
+18 
-32 TSNLASRPHSI
+32 
-43 KNKMSNLYQS
+43 MSNLYQS

-59 ALLLQNGPGIP
+59 ALLSQNGPGIP
-70 GGTPD
+70 STLLGTPN
-75 TNLSPQELDFLVNEL
+75 TNLSPQELDFLINEL
-90 RNPKPDTTTN
+90 RNPKPDTTIN

-135 DSDFEDNYLIVE
+135 SGTSISSSFEFEKNYLIIE
-147 VFKLIIDKKLKISM
+147 VVKLIIDKKLKISM
-161 PVISIKEFYTLILKE
+161 PVISIKQFYTIILKE
-176 LQNFQRYNPIMN
+176 LQNFQHYNPIMN

-196 TGILLSNGLRDQL
+196 TGILLSNELRDQL

-215 IEYKWFFANL
+215 VEYKWFFANL

-263 SQRHY
+263 SERHH
-268 KNSSD
+268 KDSSD
-273 TVVHTKNISSVFMI
+273 TVVHTKNISNIFMI

-292 MIFLDRNVS
+292 MIFLDRKVS
-301 MLVYRKFFQLN
+301 MLVYQKFFQLN
-312 PHNENSESII
+312 PHNENIESVI
-322 LNEIMSKP
+322 LNDIMNKP

-337 ISFLL
+337 LSFLL
-342 EHYFSTLDFTQLND
+342 EHYFSALDFTQLED
-356 QAISESLIIMTNF
+356 QVVGQSLIIITNF
-369 NKQLNHETNDH
+369 NKHLNHETKNYTL
-380 SVFNNFNNTPE
+380 FNNFNNTPDART
-391 SGTNNNPLVQNFR
+391 GNNPLTQNFW
-404 FIMKNLL
+404 FTMKNLL
-411 FSQIIIFQGVLS
+411 FSQIIIFQGILS

-436 TFFWFSQRNY
+436 TFFWFSPKKY
-446 YGNRVDNNKNI
+446 SGNRIDTTNNNNNI
-457 EYQYRDISL
+457 EYQYKDISL

-495 LTIELALTTGIRFE
+495 LTIELALTTGVRFE
-509 KLTLYLM
+509 KLTLCLM
-516 SNYQEVN
+516 NNYQEIN

-544 VWENYFQQL
+544 VWENYFQQM
-553 NRLSHQRSQ
+553 NRLTQHRQQ
-562 DIFNKEI
+562 EIFNKEI

-580 KYTNNDLLEASH
+580 KYANNDLLEASH

-606 LNDVMRYIEL
+606 LDDVMRYVEL

-639 KILSNPITYNDREK
+639 KILSNPISYNNYNSRGN
-653 TVFINSAEKFFI
+653 TIFINSAEKFFI

-671 SRIEPGVPIKVKSIT
+671 SRIEPGVPIKPKSIT
-686 LVASSEES
+686 SVLSSGSGEA

-721 LANDIIDENKAK
+721 LANDVIDENKAK
-733 APSKKVIKKYLPD
+733 APSKKIIKKYLPD
-746 LVGKANSDNHPFE
+746 LVGKTKTNSDNHPFE
-759 FFDNRLTPE
+759 FFDTRLTPE

-790 ILWLNQV
+790 IPWLNQV

-835 WYEEKQFTDK
+835 WYEEKQFTAK
-845 HQKFAGKF
+845 QQKFVGKF

>member
-1 MKVPFDA
+1 
-8 TGKCGAKAKK
+8 
-18 TLFLLLSYEYKIPT
+18 
-32 TSNLASRPHSI
+32 
-43 KNKMSNLYQS
+43 MSNLYQS

-59 ALLLQNGPGIP
+59 ALLSQNGPGIP
-70 GGTPD
+70 STLLGTPN
-75 TNLSPQELDFLVNEL
+75 TNLSPQELDFLINEL
-90 RNPKPDTTTN
+90 RNPKPDTTIN

-135 DSDFEDNYLIVE
+135 SGTSISSSFEFEKNYLIIE
-147 VFKLIIDKKLKISM
+147 VVKLIIDKKLKISM
-161 PVISIKEFYTLILKE
+161 PVISIKQFYTIILKE
-176 LQNFQRYNPIMN
+176 LQNFQHYNPIMN

-196 TGILLSNGLRDQL
+196 TGILLSNELRDQL

-215 IEYKWFFANL
+215 VEYKWFFANL

-263 SQRHY
+263 SERYH
-268 KNSSD
+268 KDSSD
-273 TVVHTKNISSVFMI
+273 TVVHTKNISNIFMI

-292 MIFLDRNVS
+292 MIFLDRKVS
-301 MLVYRKFFQLN
+301 MLVYQKFFQLN
-312 PHNENSESII
+312 PHNENIESVI
-322 LNEIMSKP
+322 LNDIMNKP

-337 ISFLL
+337 LSFLL
-342 EHYFSTLDFTQLND
+342 EHYFSALDFTQLED
-356 QAISESLIIMTNF
+356 QVVGQSLIIITNF
-369 NKQLNHETNDH
+369 NKHLNHETKNYTL
-380 SVFNNFNNTPE
+380 FNNFNNTPDART
-391 SGTNNNPLVQNFR
+391 GNNPLTQNFW
-404 FIMKNLL
+404 FTMKNLL
-411 FSQIIIFQGVLS
+411 FSQIIIFQGILS

-436 TFFWFSQRNY
+436 TFFWFSPKKY
-446 YGNRVDNNKNI
+446 YGNRIDTTNNNNNI
-457 EYQYRDISL
+457 EYQYKDISL

-495 LTIELALTTGIRFE
+495 LTIELALTTGVRFE
-509 KLTLYLM
+509 KLTLCLM
-516 SNYQEVN
+516 NNYQEIN

-544 VWENYFQQL
+544 VWENYFQQM
-553 NRLSHQRSQ
+553 NRLTQHRQQ
-562 DIFNKEI
+562 EIFNKEI

-606 LNDVMRYIEL
+606 LDDVMRYVEL

-639 KILSNPITYNDREK
+639 KILSNPISYNNYNSRGN
-653 TVFINSAEKFFI
+653 TIFINSAEKFFI

-671 SRIEPGVPIKVKSIT
+671 SRIEPGVPIKPKSIT
-686 LVASSEES
+686 SVLSSGSGEA

-721 LANDIIDENKAK
+721 LANDVIDENKAK
-733 APSKKVIKKYLPD
+733 APSKKIIKKYLPD
-746 LVGKANSDNHPFE
+746 LVGKTKTNSDNHPFE
-759 FFDNRLTPE
+759 FFDTRLTPE

-790 ILWLNQV
+790 IPWLNQV

-835 WYEEKQFTDK
+835 WYEEKQFTAK
-845 HQKFAGKF
+845 QQKFVGKF

>member
-1 MKVPFDA
+1 MYTPADR
-8 TGKCGAKAKK
+8 
-18 TLFLLLSYEYKIPT
+18 II
-32 TSNLASRPHSI
+32 SI
-43 KNKMSNLYQS
+43 VMSNLYQS

-59 ALLLQNGPGIP
+59 ALLSQNGPGIP
-70 GGTPD
+70 STLLGTPN
-75 TNLSPQELDFLVNEL
+75 TNLSPQELDFLINEL
-90 RNPKPDTTTN
+90 RNPKPDTTIN

-135 DSDFEDNYLIVE
+135 SGTSISSSFEFEKNYLIIE
-147 VFKLIIDKKLKISM
+147 VVKLIIDKKLKISM
-161 PVISIKEFYTLILKE
+161 PVISIKQFYTIILKE
-176 LQNFQRYNPIMN
+176 LQNFQHYNPIMN

-196 TGILLSNGLRDQL
+196 TGILLSNELRDQL

-215 IEYKWFFANL
+215 VEYKWFFANL

-263 SQRHY
+263 SEKHH
-268 KNSSD
+268 KDSSD
-273 TVVHTKNISSVFMI
+273 TVVHTKNISNIFMI

-292 MIFLDRNVS
+292 MIFLDRKVS
-301 MLVYRKFFQLN
+301 MLVYQKFFQLN
-312 PHNENSESII
+312 PHNENIESVI
-322 LNEIMSKP
+322 LNDIMNKP

-337 ISFLL
+337 LSFLL
-342 EHYFSTLDFTQLND
+342 EHYFSALDFTQLED
-356 QAISESLIIMTNF
+356 QVVGQSLIIITNF
-369 NKQLNHETNDH
+369 NKHLNHETKNYTL
-380 SVFNNFNNTPE
+380 FNNFNNTPDART
-391 SGTNNNPLVQNFR
+391 GNNPLTQNFW
-404 FIMKNLL
+404 FTMKNLL
-411 FSQIIIFQGVLS
+411 FSQIIIFQGILS

-436 TFFWFSQRNY
+436 TFFWFSPKKY
-446 YGNRVDNNKNI
+446 SGNRIDTTNNNNNI
-457 EYQYRDISL
+457 EYQYKDISL

-495 LTIELALTTGIRFE
+495 LTIELALTTGVRFE
-509 KLTLYLM
+509 KLTLCLM
-516 SNYQEVN
+516 NNYQEIN

-544 VWENYFQQL
+544 VWENYFQQM
-553 NRLSHQRSQ
+553 NRLTQHRQQ
-562 DIFNKEI
+562 EIFNKEI

-580 KYTNNDLLEASH
+580 KYANNDLLEASH

-606 LNDVMRYIEL
+606 LDDVMRYVEL

-639 KILSNPITYNDREK
+639 KILSNPISYNNYNSRGN
-653 TVFINSAEKFFI
+653 TIFINSAEKFFI

-671 SRIEPGVPIKVKSIT
+671 SRIEPGVPIKPKSIT
-686 LVASSEES
+686 SVLSSGSGEA

-721 LANDIIDENKAK
+721 LANDVIDENKAK
-733 APSKKVIKKYLPD
+733 APSKKIIKKYLPD
-746 LVGKANSDNHPFE
+746 LVGKTKTNSDNHPFE
-759 FFDNRLTPE
+759 FFDTRLTPE

-790 ILWLNQV
+790 IPWLNQV

-835 WYEEKQFTDK
+835 WYEEKQFTAK
-845 HQKFAGKF
+845 QQKFVGKF